1 MKEFIALHNRT
12 VSRDEIQ
19 TVIALAKEQN
29 NTEVI
34 YRLSKILN
42 DHPDSNRFNINIINY
57 PQETTQQVAL
67 AGTRHSGDYREALD
81 ECGRLKKGWH
91 FVDGKVVK
99 TQPKPQKATKSTSS
113 AKSAPSDSSSKT
125 YTAETFAKDLDFNTL
140 KRSYSWISFD
150 PDAHAERD
158 IKQWGEMFYSLY
170 NSLSEEAKKQGV
182 LEKYNSAFNNGYN
195 SLLKLEREIIATR
208 SKTFSTA
215 ITGGAGITEKQIS
228 TNEKRMRL
236 QIEKSELWSQKY
248 DKLYNILEKIAK
260 NKPADLYQEGD
271 VIKSTDN
278 NATTKLQQ
286 KLKMLQDRKTMLK
299 NGVVAAKEYQKNKD
313 LSVFKKYNIDEE
325 TTKTIVN
332 HIDKGGKPTEKDMYN
347 WFTMPYLNR
356 DIKEVEKRIA
366 ILEKNQAKGTDEI
379 LIEGGK
385 IVHNGEAQRLQIFF
399 DGIPSKE
406 VREALKSHAFKW
418 APTAKAWQRTLTE
431 NAKYAVNQYLIK
443 TGILKLRTALS
454 APHQEDE
461 IAFLSAAGIDYF
473 PEAPDDQT
481 QGLGKPVPAADIYK
495 MVTDKIIGMLKS
507 ASPTDYHRAWK
518 DDAFFIPLNYDS
530 KKPYR
535 GVNRLLLQERIGF
548 AGAFRNPYF
557 LTFKQIK
564 KHKGTLKKGAK
575 GYEVIYY
582 SIRYVVPADKNSGR
596 KAYSSTNAQKVLDF
610 LHKYKLPESEVTR
623 IPMIRYY
630 NVYNGADIEN
640 IDFKLD
646 KLQIG
651 RAVPD
656 SATENRAAQL
666 IVENYPNPPAI
677 KHEGNQAYYNPASDY
692 IKLPKQEQFDTV
704 NDYYR
709 TLFHE
714 LTHSTGHNKRLNRG
728 IHLMLEKDDYAKEEL
743 VAEFGAVFLSAWA
756 GIMWYNNK
764 NHAAYLKG
772 WNSAIKEAKNDNKFL
787 MRAASLAQQATDY
800 ILALDKDGN
809 PAFLKKLQPKKA
821 PKKENKKEETSTKNP
836 FLEEYRQLKA
846 KYPEHLIIVS
856 MEDQLNYSMYGKD
869 AVIAADILKLQLL
882 KLKRNDE
889 FSISVGFKYKN
900 LREYLEKLVKAGYKV
915 ALVGKDLDKP
925 QNSPK
930 KNTTKTPSD
939 KSDSSSNKNTKKK
952 APRTTQYKGVKTIP
966 LTDLYTDEKRFQN
979 RKKLNEEI
987 VENIVNNFK
996 PTDLDP
1002 LVVWYDEKQG
1012 KTFVLAG
1019 HHRYEALK
1027 RLGHKTV
1034 PVKYANDDYPT
1045 EVDAIRYAKEISNAN
1060 RTLEEPY
1067 ERAAIYRKYRDEG
1080 YSEKEINEKANI
1092 EGKNRSYI
1100 LNLSCLNPKGS
1111 TMSTLVQ
1118 FSQTQSKADKNEIER
1133 IADWIGQA
1141 RRNAPELTNAH
1152 EQEMFDFL
1160 MNKEASKRTSTK
1172 AKFLEYVRACWNP
1185 FAPSE
1190 PLNLARMKYQS
1201 EGEKQYDEEVENLKT
1216 QISTYQGYIDN
1227 LKDRFINPSNKDFV
1241 NPTAPDYMAVKKIAD
1256 DKIAEYNT
1264 KIQYYQSQLMKVYQN
1279 KQTYIKPTG
1288 QTALFGKYPETDTDR
1303 FKKMKVSELR
1313 TFTMKYYN
1321 LYLKGDSATI
1331 EKYVKEVV
1339 FINTAGRKIAYG
1351 EAMYSA
1357 KAAVIAH
1364 LKTLIKNSTYN
1375 NWGDRK
1381 ASDGKDVLGYLNF
1394 KSKITI
1400 DNKKRHV
1407 RISLVVYKDRRT
1419 ELKNVEVG
1427 KNKKVPHF
1435 AQDPVGTLQDGRNE
1449 TLSTESVAKTIP
1461 NNSVGKKKSQAPKG
1475 TLPSAEGAQLSTNTL
1490 AKTVPNSALSA
1501 PRHAGILKEAL
1512 TEKGKLKKGWYFQDY
1527 GIIDPKG
1534 KYHPLER
1541 DYSLEYNLIEKEL
1554 RDRAFQQDEKRK
1566 IKGFEE
1572 NKKLE
1577 EAIKVFL
1584 KELSKENKKH
1594 FKNSKAMEVF
1604 YWAFPFTLERNSTFY
1619 TFEES
1624 NPYIN
1629 KNLQE
1634 LDKYFSDDNELFE
1647 RLKNYETLRRYRLK
1661 SLGLHIST
1669 KISSFIDKQGKVIR
1683 GDSNKLNQKYGLS
1696 APEVFVEHSSTPS
1709 ESPAPSITPRNN
1721 SIANKMAT
1729 LQNRTFETFIIA
1741 EPQMQAFLGDVE
1753 RKNTGSTA
1761 ITITG
1766 GAGSGK
1772 TRFAFQFI
1780 NALAQN
1786 YKVGH
1791 ASLEEQPDSKLYFD
1805 KVQQYLDQTAQANV
1819 EAPEI
1824 ENMQDLQALI
1834 ERNDVIVID
1843 SFTKIREWNRNFL
1856 LDRDLRK
1863 KYNGKLFLIIFQ
1875 QTSAGNMRGGSESEY
1890 DGDIILFTQVFPDYR
1905 ENYIYPSKNRYN
1917 STPSEQLRYS
1927 VYHQQLLPS
1936 ESTPP
1941 DSSSVTSNTYEV
1953 IY

>member
-57 PQETTQQVAL
+57 PQETDNQAGL

-91 FVDGKVVK
+91 FVDGKVLKVQK
-99 TQPKPQKATKSTSS
+99 RSGLLSQYTEKEFGHPFPKALKEKFKELNWKYDRKNKRYYTPVPENEAEKEQQAQMFAFIEQEKATLEVNKPEKSPKTPTD
-113 AKSAPSDSSSKT
+113 KSAPSDSSS
-125 YTAETFAKDLDFNTL
+125 
-140 KRSYSWISFD
+140 
-150 PDAHAERD
+150 
-158 IKQWGEMFYSLY
+158 
-170 NSLSEEAKKQGV
+170 
-182 LEKYNSAFNNGYN
+182 
-195 SLLKLEREIIATR
+195 
-208 SKTFSTA
+208 
-215 ITGGAGITEKQIS
+215 
-228 TNEKRMRL
+228 
-236 QIEKSELWSQKY
+236 
-248 DKLYNILEKIAK
+248 
-260 NKPADLYQEGD
+260 
-271 VIKSTDN
+271 
-278 NATTKLQQ
+278 
-286 KLKMLQDRKTMLK
+286 
-299 NGVVAAKEYQKNKD
+299 
-313 LSVFKKYNIDEE
+313 
-325 TTKTIVN
+325 
-332 HIDKGGKPTEKDMYN
+332 
-347 WFTMPYLNR
+347 
-356 DIKEVEKRIA
+356 
-366 ILEKNQAKGTDEI
+366 
-379 LIEGGK
+379 
-385 IVHNGEAQRLQIFF
+385 
-399 DGIPSKE
+399 
-406 VREALKSHAFKW
+406 
-418 APTAKAWQRTLTE
+418 
-431 NAKYAVNQYLIK
+431 
-443 TGILKLRTALS
+443 
-454 APHQEDE
+454 
-461 IAFLSAAGIDYF
+461 
-473 PEAPDDQT
+473 
-481 QGLGKPVPAADIYK
+481 
-495 MVTDKIIGMLKS
+495 
-507 ASPTDYHRAWK
+507 
-518 DDAFFIPLNYDS
+518 
-530 KKPYR
+530 
-535 GVNRLLLQERIGF
+535 
-548 AGAFRNPYF
+548 
-557 LTFKQIK
+557 
-564 KHKGTLKKGAK
+564 
-575 GYEVIYY
+575 
-582 SIRYVVPADKNSGR
+582 
-596 KAYSSTNAQKVLDF
+596 
-610 LHKYKLPESEVTR
+610 
-623 IPMIRYY
+623 
-630 NVYNGADIEN
+630 
-640 IDFKLD
+640 
-646 KLQIG
+646 
-651 RAVPD
+651 
-656 SATENRAAQL
+656 
-666 IVENYPNPPAI
+666 
-677 KHEGNQAYYNPASDY
+677 
-692 IKLPKQEQFDTV
+692 
-704 NDYYR
+704 
-709 TLFHE
+709 
-714 LTHSTGHNKRLNRG
+714 
-728 IHLMLEKDDYAKEEL
+728 
-743 VAEFGAVFLSAWA
+743 
-756 GIMWYNNK
+756 NK
-764 NHAAYLKG
+764 N
-772 WNSAIKEAKNDNKFL
+772 I
-787 MRAASLAQQATDY
+787 
-800 ILALDKDGN
+800 
-809 PAFLKKLQPKKA
+809 
-821 PKKENKKEETSTKNP
+821 
-836 FLEEYRQLKA
+836 FLEEYRLIKA
-846 KYPEHLIIVS
+846 TYPEHLIIVS
-856 MEDQLNYSMYGKD
+856 MEDHQNYCMYGKD
-869 AVIAADILKLQLL
+869 AVIAADILNLQLL

-915 ALVGKDLDKP
+915 ALKEYLYEP
-925 QNSPK
+925 QSSPK
-930 KNTTKTPSD
+930 KNTTKSPSSD
-939 KSDSSSNKNTKKK
+939 KS
-952 APRTTQYKGVKTIP
+952 AP
-966 LTDLYTDEKRFQN
+966 FQ
-979 RKKLNEEI
+979 
-987 VENIVNNFK
+987 
-996 PTDLDP
+996 
-1002 LVVWYDEKQG
+1002 
-1012 KTFVLAG
+1012 
-1019 HHRYEALK
+1019 
-1027 RLGHKTV
+1027 
-1034 PVKYANDDYPT
+1034 
-1045 EVDAIRYAKEISNAN
+1045 
-1060 RTLEEPY
+1060 
-1067 ERAAIYRKYRDEG
+1067 
-1080 YSEKEINEKANI
+1080 
-1092 EGKNRSYI
+1092 
-1100 LNLSCLNPKGS
+1100 
-1111 TMSTLVQ
+1111 
-1118 FSQTQSKADKNEIER
+1118 
-1133 IADWIGQA
+1133 
-1141 RRNAPELTNAH
+1141 
-1152 EQEMFDFL
+1152 
-1160 MNKEASKRTSTK
+1160 
-1172 AKFLEYVRACWNP
+1172 
-1185 FAPSE
+1185 
-1190 PLNLARMKYQS
+1190 
-1201 EGEKQYDEEVENLKT
+1201 
-1216 QISTYQGYIDN
+1216 
-1227 LKDRFINPSNKDFV
+1227 
-1241 NPTAPDYMAVKKIAD
+1241 
-1256 DKIAEYNT
+1256 
-1264 KIQYYQSQLMKVYQN
+1264 
-1279 KQTYIKPTG
+1279 KPTG
-1288 QTALFGKYPETDTDR
+1288 QTVLFGKYPETDTDR

-1400 DNKKRHV
+1400 DGKKRHV

-1449 TLSTESVAKTIP
+1449 TLSTESV
-1461 NNSVGKKKSQAPKG
+1461 
-1475 TLPSAEGAQLSTNTL
+1475 

-1647 RLKNYETLRRYRLK
+1647 RLENYETLRRYRLK

-1696 APEVFVEHSSTPS
+1696 APEVFVEHSPDPATQS
-1709 ESPAPSITPRNN
+1709 APSITPRNN
-1721 SIANKMAT
+1721 SLANRMLA

-1843 SFTKIREWNRNFL
+1843 SFTKIREWDRNFL

-1875 QTSAGNMRGGSESEY
+1875 QTVAGNMRGGTTSEF
-1890 DGDIILFTQVFPDYR
+1890 DGDIILYTQVFPDYR

-1936 ESTPP
+1936 ESTQP
-1941 DSSSVTSNTYEV
+1941 DSSPVTSNTYEV

>member
-1 MKEFIALHNRT
+1 MAFAGAHSQDSPAKTPNYAKNGKNNMKEFIALHNRT

-57 PQETTQQVAL
+57 PQETDNQAGL

-99 TQPKPQKATKSTSS
+99 VQKRSGLLSQYTEKEFGHPFPKALKEKFKELNWKYDRKNKRYYTPVPENEAEKEQQAQMFAFIEQEKSRIE
-113 AKSAPSDSSSKT
+113 ANGNFPSAPSSNKNT
-125 YTAETFAKDLDFNTL
+125 PTKNYTAESFAKDLDYNTL

-150 PDAHAERD
+150 PDARAERD
-158 IKQWGEMFYSLY
+158 IKQWGEIFYSLY

-182 LEKYNSAFNNGYN
+182 LEAYNTAFDNGYTA
-195 SLLKLEREIIATR
+195 LLKLEKEIIATR

-215 ITGGAGITEKQIS
+215 ITGGAGITEKQVS
-228 TNEKRMRL
+228 TNEKRMR
-236 QIEKSELWSQKY
+236 QQSEKSELWNQKY
-248 DKLYNILEKIAK
+248 DKLHKLLEKIAK
-260 NKPADLYQEGD
+260 NKPADLYEEGD

-278 NATTKLQQ
+278 NVMTKLQQ
-286 KLKMLQDRKTMLK
+286 KLKMLQDKKTMLK
-299 NGVVAAKEYQKNKD
+299 NGVVAAKEYRKNKD
-313 LSVFKKYNIDEE
+313 LSVFKKYNIDKE
-325 TTKTIVN
+325 TTDTIVN

-385 IVHNGEAQRLQIFF
+385 IVHNGEAQRLQIIF

-406 VREALKSHAFKW
+406 VREALKAHAFKW

-431 NAKYAVNQYLIK
+431 NAKYAVNQYLLK

-454 APHQEDE
+454 SPSHNNE

-530 KKPYR
+530 KKTYR

-596 KAYSSTNAQKVLDF
+596 KAYSSTNAYKVIDF
-610 LHKYKLPESEVTR
+610 IDKHKLSDDIVTR

-646 KLQIG
+646 ELQIG

-772 WNSAIKEAKNDNKFL
+772 WNSAIKEAQNDNKFL

-800 ILALDKDGN
+800 ILNLNPAGE
-809 PAFLKKLQPKKA
+809 PAFLKKLQGTKDTKNTKNNKEKNDSIEGFNLENLIKDFNSLLNQI
-821 PKKENKKEETSTKNP
+821 KKENKDIAPEEVEDFLYHFGLSYYDEKETPYYFFFKNDIGILSDYKKHP
-836 FLEEYRQLKA
+836 FFVFLKKKNIISEYKLTPRGKKVAKEFKKSFRELQNHKLLQRYSLNEFWWQLKRVSDKLKRASDKSAPSDSSSNKNIFLEEYRLIKA
-846 KYPEHLIIVS
+846 TYPEHLIIVS
-856 MEDQLNYSMYGKD
+856 MEDHQNYCMYGKD
-869 AVIAADILKLQLL
+869 AIIAADILKLQLL

-915 ALVGKDLDKP
+915 ALKESLYEP
-925 QNSPK
+925 QSSPK
-930 KNTTKTPSD
+930 KNTPKTPTD
-939 KSDSSSNKNTKKK
+939 KS
-952 APRTTQYKGVKTIP
+952 AP
-966 LTDLYTDEKRFQN
+966 FQ
-979 RKKLNEEI
+979 
-987 VENIVNNFK
+987 
-996 PTDLDP
+996 
-1002 LVVWYDEKQG
+1002 
-1012 KTFVLAG
+1012 
-1019 HHRYEALK
+1019 
-1027 RLGHKTV
+1027 
-1034 PVKYANDDYPT
+1034 
-1045 EVDAIRYAKEISNAN
+1045 
-1060 RTLEEPY
+1060 
-1067 ERAAIYRKYRDEG
+1067 
-1080 YSEKEINEKANI
+1080 
-1092 EGKNRSYI
+1092 
-1100 LNLSCLNPKGS
+1100 
-1111 TMSTLVQ
+1111 
-1118 FSQTQSKADKNEIER
+1118 
-1133 IADWIGQA
+1133 
-1141 RRNAPELTNAH
+1141 
-1152 EQEMFDFL
+1152 
-1160 MNKEASKRTSTK
+1160 
-1172 AKFLEYVRACWNP
+1172 
-1185 FAPSE
+1185 
-1190 PLNLARMKYQS
+1190 
-1201 EGEKQYDEEVENLKT
+1201 
-1216 QISTYQGYIDN
+1216 
-1227 LKDRFINPSNKDFV
+1227 
-1241 NPTAPDYMAVKKIAD
+1241 
-1256 DKIAEYNT
+1256 
-1264 KIQYYQSQLMKVYQN
+1264 
-1279 KQTYIKPTG
+1279 KPTG
-1288 QTALFGKYPETDTDR
+1288 QTVLFGKYPEINTLA
-1303 FKKMKVSELR
+1303 FKKMKVTELR
-1313 TFTMKYYN
+1313 EFTLEFYR
-1321 LYLKGDSATI
+1321 LFLKGKKKEI
-1331 EKYVKEVV
+1331 EKHLKEVV
-1339 FINTAGRKIAYG
+1339 FTSEGGRKIAYG

-1357 KAAVIAH
+1357 KAAVIEH
-1364 LKTLIKNSTYN
+1364 LDTLIKNSTYN

-1381 ASDGKDVLGYLNF
+1381 PSDSEEILGYLNF

-1400 DNKKRHV
+1400 DGKKRHV
-1407 RISLVVYKDRRT
+1407 RIAISVDKDRN
-1419 ELKNVEVG
+1419 LKF
-1427 KNKKVPHF
+1427 KSY
-1435 AQDPVGTLQDGRNE
+1435 D
-1449 TLSTESVAKTIP
+1449 
-1461 NNSVGKKKSQAPKG
+1461 VGKKKSVSTHKG
-1475 TLPSAEGAQLSTNTL
+1475 VKPFSGGVETLFTESV

-1501 PRHAGILKEAL
+1501 P
-1512 TEKGKLKKGWYFQDY
+1512 
-1527 GIIDPKG
+1527 
-1534 KYHPLER
+1534 
-1541 DYSLEYNLIEKEL
+1541 
-1554 RDRAFQQDEKRK
+1554 
-1566 IKGFEE
+1566 
-1572 NKKLE
+1572 
-1577 EAIKVFL
+1577 
-1584 KELSKENKKH
+1584 
-1594 FKNSKAMEVF
+1594 
-1604 YWAFPFTLERNSTFY
+1604 
-1619 TFEES
+1619 
-1624 NPYIN
+1624 
-1629 KNLQE
+1629 
-1634 LDKYFSDDNELFE
+1634 
-1647 RLKNYETLRRYRLK
+1647 
-1661 SLGLHIST
+1661 
-1669 KISSFIDKQGKVIR
+1669 
-1683 GDSNKLNQKYGLS
+1683 
-1696 APEVFVEHSSTPS
+1696 EVFVEHSPDPATQST
-1709 ESPAPSITPRNN
+1709 PSITPRNN
-1721 SIANKMAT
+1721 SLANKMAT

-1875 QTSAGNMRGGSESEY
+1875 QTVAGNMRGGTTSEF
-1890 DGDIILFTQVFPDYR
+1890 DGDIILYTQVFPDYR

-1941 DSSSVTSNTYEV
+1941 DSSPVTSNTYEV

>member
-1 MKEFIALHNRT
+1 MAFAVVHSQDSPAKTPNYAKNGKNNMKEFIALHNRT

-91 FVDGKVVK
+91 FVDGKVLKVQKRSGLLSQYTEKEFGHPFTK
-99 TQPKPQKATKSTSS
+99 TLKAKFKELNWKYDRKNKRYYTPVPENEAEKEQQAQMFAFIEQEKATLEVNKPEKSPKTPTD
-113 AKSAPSDSSSKT
+113 KSAPSDSSSKT

-150 PDAHAERD
+150 PDARAERD
-158 IKQWGEMFYSLY
+158 RKQWGEMFYSLY

-236 QIEKSELWSQKY
+236 QSEKSELWSQKY
-248 DKLYNILEKIAK
+248 DKLHKILEKIAK
-260 NKPADLYQEGD
+260 NKPEDLYEEGD
-271 VIKSTDN
+271 IIKSTDN
-278 NATTKLQQ
+278 NAMTKLQQ
-286 KLKMLQDRKTMLK
+286 KLKMLQDRKIMLK

-325 TTKTIVN
+325 TTETIVN

-406 VREALKSHAFKW
+406 VREALKAHAFKW

-461 IAFLSAAGIDYF
+461 IAFLAAAGIDYF
-473 PEAPDDQT
+473 PEAPDDET
-481 QGLGKPVPAADIYK
+481 QGLGKPVPTADIYK

-596 KAYSSTNAQKVLDF
+596 KAFSSTNAQKVLDF
-610 LHKYKLPESEVTR
+610 LHKYKLSEDIVGR

-646 KLQIG
+646 ELQIG

-677 KHEGNQAYYNPASDY
+677 KNEGNQAYYNPASDY

-772 WNSAIKEAKNDNKFL
+772 WNSAIKEAQSDNKFL

-821 PKKENKKEETSTKNP
+821 PKNTPQTPTDKSAPSDSSSNKNI

-869 AVIAADILKLQLL
+869 AVIAADILNLQLL
-882 KLKRNDE
+882 KGKRNDE
-889 FSISVGFKYKN
+889 FSNSVGFKYN
-900 LREYLEKLVKAGYKV
+900 YLREYLEKLVKAGYKV

-925 QNSPK
+925 KSPPK
-930 KNTTKTPSD
+930 KNTPKTPSD
-939 KSDSSSNKNTKKK
+939 KSAPSDLSSKKNTKKK

-1045 EVDAIRYAKEISNAN
+1045 EADAIRYAKEISNAN

-1092 EGKNRSYI
+1092 EGKNSSYI

-1227 LKDRFINPSNKDFV
+1227 LKDRFVNPSNKDFV
-1241 NPTAPDYMAVKKIAD
+1241 NPTAPDYMTVKKIAD

-1288 QTALFGKYPETDTDR
+1288 QTALFGTLPNFKTRKEAKKY
-1303 FKKMKVSELR
+1303 FKAWAAENLTGKKVYHKELDKYVVFSSRGIDHVLSSNISFNKMKLILQAEEMLKNSHLIAFEEDYKKRENIKGVYRMRSNAILEGEDIKVILTLR
-1313 TFTMKYYN
+1313 EGENGVIYYDHKIEEIKESTTPPRKSLAN
-1321 LYLKGDSATI
+1321 PFCGDST
-1331 EKYVKEVV
+1331 
-1339 FINTAGRKIAYG
+1339 
-1351 EAMYSA
+1351 
-1357 KAAVIAH
+1357 
-1364 LKTLIKNSTYN
+1364 
-1375 NWGDRK
+1375 
-1381 ASDGKDVLGYLNF
+1381 
-1394 KSKITI
+1394 
-1400 DNKKRHV
+1400 
-1407 RISLVVYKDRRT
+1407 
-1419 ELKNVEVG
+1419 
-1427 KNKKVPHF
+1427 P
-1435 AQDPVGTLQDGRNE
+1435 
-1449 TLSTESVAKTIP
+1449 
-1461 NNSVGKKKSQAPKG
+1461 
-1475 TLPSAEGAQLSTNTL
+1475 TNTP

-1501 PRHAGILKEAL
+1501 P
-1512 TEKGKLKKGWYFQDY
+1512 
-1527 GIIDPKG
+1527 
-1534 KYHPLER
+1534 
-1541 DYSLEYNLIEKEL
+1541 
-1554 RDRAFQQDEKRK
+1554 
-1566 IKGFEE
+1566 
-1572 NKKLE
+1572 
-1577 EAIKVFL
+1577 
-1584 KELSKENKKH
+1584 
-1594 FKNSKAMEVF
+1594 
-1604 YWAFPFTLERNSTFY
+1604 
-1619 TFEES
+1619 
-1624 NPYIN
+1624 
-1629 KNLQE
+1629 
-1634 LDKYFSDDNELFE
+1634 
-1647 RLKNYETLRRYRLK
+1647 
-1661 SLGLHIST
+1661 
-1669 KISSFIDKQGKVIR
+1669 
-1683 GDSNKLNQKYGLS
+1683 
-1696 APEVFVEHSSTPS
+1696 EVFVEHSPD
-1709 ESPAPSITPRNN
+1709 PATQSITPRNN

-1805 KVQQYLDQTAQANV
+1805 KVHQYLDETAQANV

-1936 ESTPP
+1936 ESTPS
-1941 DSSSVTSNTYEV
+1941 DSSPVTSNTYEV

>member
-1 MKEFIALHNRT
+1 MKEFIDLHNRT
-12 VSRDEIQ
+12 TTRDEIQ
-19 TVIALAKEQN
+19 AVIDLAKEQN

-42 DHPDSNRFNINIINY
+42 DHPDSKRFNINIINY
-57 PQETTQQVAL
+57 PQETDNQTAL
-67 AGTRHSGDYREALD
+67 AGTRHSVDYREALD
-81 ECGRLKKGWH
+81 ENGRLKKGWK
-91 FVDGKVVK
+91 FSNGQVVK
-99 TQPKPQKATKSTSS
+99 VTHKKAPDTPSTEGNKENKLYKFIVVTVHNFLGIYSYNNPKIEGFWQTNTTDNGIQIFTAISKGKKITKKKGISLILQK
-113 AKSAPSDSSSKT
+113 
-125 YTAETFAKDLDFNTL
+125 YTEGKDFIFVEYD
-140 KRSYSWISFD
+140 Y
-150 PDAHAERD
+150 A
-158 IKQWGEMFYSLY
+158 SLNKY
-170 NSLSEEAKKQGV
+170 LLL
-182 LEKYNSAFNNGYN
+182 LEKP
-195 SLLKLEREIIATR
+195 
-208 SKTFSTA
+208 
-215 ITGGAGITEKQIS
+215 
-228 TNEKRMRL
+228 
-236 QIEKSELWSQKY
+236 
-248 DKLYNILEKIAK
+248 IL
-260 NKPADLYQEGD
+260 G
-271 VIKSTDN
+271 
-278 NATTKLQQ
+278 
-286 KLKMLQDRKTMLK
+286 
-299 NGVVAAKEYQKNKD
+299 
-313 LSVFKKYNIDEE
+313 LSVANDE
-325 TTKTIVN
+325 
-332 HIDKGGKPTEKDMYN
+332 
-347 WFTMPYLNR
+347 
-356 DIKEVEKRIA
+356 
-366 ILEKNQAKGTDEI
+366 
-379 LIEGGK
+379 LI
-385 IVHNGEAQRLQIFF
+385 
-399 DGIPSKE
+399 
-406 VREALKSHAFKW
+406 
-418 APTAKAWQRTLTE
+418 
-431 NAKYAVNQYLIK
+431 
-443 TGILKLRTALS
+443 
-454 APHQEDE
+454 
-461 IAFLSAAGIDYF
+461 FLAAAGIDYF

-518 DDAFFIPLNYDS
+518 DDAFFIPLNYES

-564 KHKGTLKKGAK
+564 KHRGTLKKGAK

-596 KAYSSTNAQKVLDF
+596 KAFSSTNAQKVLDF
-610 LHKYKLPESEVTR
+610 LHKYKLSEDIVGR

-646 KLQIG
+646 ELQIG

-677 KHEGNQAYYNPASDY
+677 KNEGNQAYYNPASDY

-772 WNSAIKEAKNDNKFL
+772 WNSAIKEAQNDNKFL

-821 PKKENKKEETSTKNP
+821 PKNTPQTP
-836 FLEEYRQLKA
+836 T
-846 KYPEHLIIVS
+846 
-856 MEDQLNYSMYGKD
+856 
-869 AVIAADILKLQLL
+869 
-882 KLKRNDE
+882 
-889 FSISVGFKYKN
+889 
-900 LREYLEKLVKAGYKV
+900 
-915 ALVGKDLDKP
+915 DKSAP
-925 QNSPK
+925 
-930 KNTTKTPSD
+930 
-939 KSDSSSNKNTKKK
+939 SDSSSNKNTKKK

-1045 EVDAIRYAKEISNAN
+1045 EAEAIRYAKEISNAN

-1288 QTALFGKYPETDTDR
+1288 QTALFGTLPTFKTRKEAKKY
-1303 FKKMKVSELR
+1303 FKAWASKNLTGKKVYHKELEKYVVFSSRGIDHVLSSNISFNKMRLILQAEEMLKNSHLIAFEEDYKKRNNIKGVYRMRSNAILEGEDIKVILTLR
-1313 TFTMKYYN
+1313 EGENGVIYYDHKIEEIKESTTPPRKSLAN
-1321 LYLKGDSATI
+1321 PFCGDSA
-1331 EKYVKEVV
+1331 
-1339 FINTAGRKIAYG
+1339 
-1351 EAMYSA
+1351 
-1357 KAAVIAH
+1357 
-1364 LKTLIKNSTYN
+1364 
-1375 NWGDRK
+1375 
-1381 ASDGKDVLGYLNF
+1381 
-1394 KSKITI
+1394 
-1400 DNKKRHV
+1400 
-1407 RISLVVYKDRRT
+1407 
-1419 ELKNVEVG
+1419 
-1427 KNKKVPHF
+1427 P
-1435 AQDPVGTLQDGRNE
+1435 
-1449 TLSTESVAKTIP
+1449 
-1461 NNSVGKKKSQAPKG
+1461 
-1475 TLPSAEGAQLSTNTL
+1475 TNTP

-1501 PRHAGILKEAL
+1501 P
-1512 TEKGKLKKGWYFQDY
+1512 
-1527 GIIDPKG
+1527 
-1534 KYHPLER
+1534 
-1541 DYSLEYNLIEKEL
+1541 
-1554 RDRAFQQDEKRK
+1554 
-1566 IKGFEE
+1566 
-1572 NKKLE
+1572 
-1577 EAIKVFL
+1577 
-1584 KELSKENKKH
+1584 
-1594 FKNSKAMEVF
+1594 
-1604 YWAFPFTLERNSTFY
+1604 
-1619 TFEES
+1619 
-1624 NPYIN
+1624 
-1629 KNLQE
+1629 
-1634 LDKYFSDDNELFE
+1634 
-1647 RLKNYETLRRYRLK
+1647 
-1661 SLGLHIST
+1661 
-1669 KISSFIDKQGKVIR
+1669 
-1683 GDSNKLNQKYGLS
+1683 
-1696 APEVFVEHSSTPS
+1696 EVFVDHTP
-1709 ESPAPSITPRNN
+1709 ETPAPSFVTRNSSLLN
-1721 SIANKMAT
+1721 QMRS
-1729 LQNRTFETFIIA
+1729 LQNRTFETFIVA
-1741 EPQMQAFLGDVE
+1741 NPQMQAFLGDVE
-1753 RKNTGSTA
+1753 RKTTGSTA
-1761 ITITG
+1761 ITLTG

-1805 KVQQYLDQTAQANV
+1805 KVYQYLDETAQANV

-1843 SFTKIREWNRNFL
+1843 SFTKIREWDRNFL

-1863 KYNGKLFLIIFQ
+1863 KYNGKLLLIIFQ
-1875 QTSAGNMRGGSESEY
+1875 QTVAGNMRGGTTSEF
-1890 DGDIILFTQVFPDYR
+1890 DGDIILYTQVFPDYR

-1917 STPSEQLRYS
+1917 STPREQLRYS
-1927 VYHQQLLPS
+1927 VYYQQLLPDESSPS
-1936 ESTPP
+1936 ESSPA
-1941 DSSSVTSNTYEV
+1941 TSNTYEV

>member
-1 MKEFIALHNRT
+1 MEKIMKEFIALHNRT

-57 PQETTQQVAL
+57 PQETDNQAGL

-91 FVDGKVVK
+91 FVDGKVLKVQKRSGLLSQYTEKEFGHPFTK
-99 TQPKPQKATKSTSS
+99 TLKAKFKKLNWKYDRKNKRYYTPVPENEAEKEQQAQMFAFIEQEKATLEVNKPEKSPKTPTD
-113 AKSAPSDSSSKT
+113 KSAPSDSSSKT

-150 PDAHAERD
+150 PDARAERD
-158 IKQWGEMFYSLY
+158 RKQWGEMFYSLY

-236 QIEKSELWSQKY
+236 QSEKSELWSQKY
-248 DKLYNILEKIAK
+248 DKLHKILEKIAK
-260 NKPADLYQEGD
+260 NKPEDLYEEGD
-271 VIKSTDN
+271 IIKSTDN
-278 NATTKLQQ
+278 NAMTKLQQ
-286 KLKMLQDRKTMLK
+286 KLKMLQDRKIMLK

-325 TTKTIVN
+325 TTETIVN
-332 HIDKGGKPTEKDMYN
+332 HIDKGGKQTEKDIYN

-406 VREALKSHAFKW
+406 VREALKAHAFKW

-461 IAFLSAAGIDYF
+461 IAFLAAAGIDYF
-473 PEAPDDQT
+473 PEATDDET
-481 QGLGKPVPAADIYK
+481 QGLGKPVPTADIYK

-596 KAYSSTNAQKVLDF
+596 KVFSSTNAQKVLDF
-610 LHKYKLPESEVTR
+610 LHKYKLSEDIVGR

-646 KLQIG
+646 ELQIG

-677 KHEGNQAYYNPASDY
+677 KNEGNQAYYNPASDY

-772 WNSAIKEAKNDNKFL
+772 WNSAIKEAQSDNKFL

-809 PAFLKKLQPKKA
+809 PAFLKKLQGKKA
-821 PKKENKKEETSTKNP
+821 S
-836 FLEEYRQLKA
+836 
-846 KYPEHLIIVS
+846 
-856 MEDQLNYSMYGKD
+856 
-869 AVIAADILKLQLL
+869 
-882 KLKRNDE
+882 
-889 FSISVGFKYKN
+889 
-900 LREYLEKLVKAGYKV
+900 
-915 ALVGKDLDKP
+915 
-925 QNSPK
+925 
-930 KNTTKTPSD
+930 KNTPKTPTD
-939 KSDSSSNKNTKKK
+939 KSAPSDLSSKKNTKKK

-1045 EVDAIRYAKEISNAN
+1045 EADAIRYAKEISNAN

-1400 DNKKRHV
+1400 DGKKRHV

-1449 TLSTESVAKTIP
+1449 TLSTESVAKT
-1461 NNSVGKKKSQAPKG
+1461 
-1475 TLPSAEGAQLSTNTL
+1475 
-1490 AKTVPNSALSA
+1490 VPNSALS
-1501 PRHAGILKEAL
+1501 
-1512 TEKGKLKKGWYFQDY
+1512 T
-1527 GIIDPKG
+1527 
-1534 KYHPLER
+1534 
-1541 DYSLEYNLIEKEL
+1541 
-1554 RDRAFQQDEKRK
+1554 
-1566 IKGFEE
+1566 
-1572 NKKLE
+1572 
-1577 EAIKVFL
+1577 
-1584 KELSKENKKH
+1584 
-1594 FKNSKAMEVF
+1594 
-1604 YWAFPFTLERNSTFY
+1604 
-1619 TFEES
+1619 
-1624 NPYIN
+1624 
-1629 KNLQE
+1629 
-1634 LDKYFSDDNELFE
+1634 
-1647 RLKNYETLRRYRLK
+1647 
-1661 SLGLHIST
+1661 
-1669 KISSFIDKQGKVIR
+1669 
-1683 GDSNKLNQKYGLS
+1683 
-1696 APEVFVEHSSTPS
+1696 PEVFVEHSPDPS
-1709 ESPAPSITPRNN
+1709 EQFAPSITPRNN
-1721 SIANKMAT
+1721 SLANKMAT

-1843 SFTKIREWNRNFL
+1843 SFTKIREWDRNFL

-1875 QTSAGNMRGGSESEY
+1875 QTVAGNMRGGTTSEF
-1890 DGDIILFTQVFPDYR
+1890 DGDIILYTQVFPDYR

-1941 DSSSVTSNTYEV
+1941 DSSPVTSNTYEV

>member
-57 PQETTQQVAL
+57 PQETDNQAGL

-91 FVDGKVVK
+91 FVDGKVLKVQKRSGLLSQYTEKEFGHPFTK
-99 TQPKPQKATKSTSS
+99 TLKAKFKELNWKYDRKNKRYYTPVPENEAEKEQQAQMFAFIEQEKATLEVNKPEKSPKTPTD
-113 AKSAPSDSSSKT
+113 KSAPSDSSSKT

-150 PDAHAERD
+150 PDARAERD
-158 IKQWGEMFYSLY
+158 RKQWGEMFYSLY

-236 QIEKSELWSQKY
+236 QAEKSELWNQKY
-248 DKLYNILEKIAK
+248 DKLHKILEKIAK
-260 NKPADLYQEGD
+260 NKPEDLYEEGD

-278 NATTKLQQ
+278 NAMTKLQQ

-473 PEAPDDQT
+473 PEAPDDET

-518 DDAFFIPLNYDS
+518 DDVFFIPINYAS

-535 GVNRLLLQERIGF
+535 GINRLLLQERIGF

-596 KAYSSTNAQKVLDF
+596 KAFSSTNAQKVLDF
-610 LHKYKLPESEVTR
+610 LHKYKLSEDIVGR

-646 KLQIG
+646 ELQIG

-677 KHEGNQAYYNPASDY
+677 KNEGNQAYYNPASDY

-809 PAFLKKLQPKKA
+809 PAFLKKLQGKKA
-821 PKKENKKEETSTKNP
+821 S
-836 FLEEYRQLKA
+836 
-846 KYPEHLIIVS
+846 
-856 MEDQLNYSMYGKD
+856 
-869 AVIAADILKLQLL
+869 
-882 KLKRNDE
+882 
-889 FSISVGFKYKN
+889 
-900 LREYLEKLVKAGYKV
+900 
-915 ALVGKDLDKP
+915 
-925 QNSPK
+925 
-930 KNTTKTPSD
+930 KNTPKTPTNKSAP
-939 KSDSSSNKNTKKK
+939 SDSSTTTTNTPTI
-952 APRTTQYKGVKTIP
+952 ATTLIASSTQPTRIRLSVANSK
-966 LTDLYTDEKRFQN
+966 Q
-979 RKKLNEEI
+979 EE
-987 VENIVNNFK
+987 N
-996 PTDLDP
+996 
-1002 LVVWYDEKQG
+1002 YDK
-1012 KTFVLAG
+1012 
-1019 HHRYEALK
+1019 
-1027 RLGHKTV
+1027 
-1034 PVKYANDDYPT
+1034 
-1045 EVDAIRYAKEISNAN
+1045 I
-1060 RTLEEPY
+1060 
-1067 ERAAIYRKYRDEG
+1067 
-1080 YSEKEINEKANI
+1080 
-1092 EGKNRSYI
+1092 
-1100 LNLSCLNPKGS
+1100 
-1111 TMSTLVQ
+1111 
-1118 FSQTQSKADKNEIER
+1118 ADKNGFI
-1133 IADWIGQA
+1133 
-1141 RRNAPELTNAH
+1141 NAEKLKQLL
-1152 EQEMFDFL
+1152 EVWKKDKDFYF
-1160 MNKEASKRTSTK
+1160 E
-1172 AKFLEYVRACWNP
+1172 
-1185 FAPSE
+1185 
-1190 PLNLARMKYQS
+1190 
-1201 EGEKQYDEEVENLKT
+1201 EG
-1216 QISTYQGYIDN
+1216 
-1227 LKDRFINPSNKDFV
+1227 FINPADFAK
-1241 NPTAPDYMAVKKIAD
+1241 TAPASKEKGIFTLKNIVSKDKLRPILTGVFIEKDKYVATDAMNLLIVKRPKNDGLKTGTIYDPTPEPQYSKSYRGTAPFAD
-1256 DKIAEYNT
+1256 DQTIQNSRYIDGNFPKYQDVVNIPNYKVKMFELAPIINTLYASLEIGKRIHTEDYRMVININGKESGYFMSVKLLFNALQALKANGSEKAMFLISKNGFIYIISDNGNIALTVSAKGYDGSVRGHFIQLPTIELTVPKEFVPDT
-1264 KIQYYQSQLMKVYQN
+1264 KATLN
-1279 KQTYIKPTG
+1279 APHG
-1288 QTALFGKYPETDTDR
+1288 LFGKYPETDTDR

-1427 KNKKVPHF
+1427 KNKKVSHF

-1449 TLSTESVAKTIP
+1449 TLSTESVAKT
-1461 NNSVGKKKSQAPKG
+1461 
-1475 TLPSAEGAQLSTNTL
+1475 
-1490 AKTVPNSALSA
+1490 VPNSALS
-1501 PRHAGILKEAL
+1501 
-1512 TEKGKLKKGWYFQDY
+1512 T
-1527 GIIDPKG
+1527 
-1534 KYHPLER
+1534 
-1541 DYSLEYNLIEKEL
+1541 
-1554 RDRAFQQDEKRK
+1554 
-1566 IKGFEE
+1566 
-1572 NKKLE
+1572 
-1577 EAIKVFL
+1577 
-1584 KELSKENKKH
+1584 
-1594 FKNSKAMEVF
+1594 
-1604 YWAFPFTLERNSTFY
+1604 
-1619 TFEES
+1619 
-1624 NPYIN
+1624 
-1629 KNLQE
+1629 
-1634 LDKYFSDDNELFE
+1634 
-1647 RLKNYETLRRYRLK
+1647 
-1661 SLGLHIST
+1661 
-1669 KISSFIDKQGKVIR
+1669 
-1683 GDSNKLNQKYGLS
+1683 
-1696 APEVFVEHSSTPS
+1696 PEVFVEHSPDPATQS
-1709 ESPAPSITPRNN
+1709 APSITPRNN
-1721 SIANKMAT
+1721 SLANKMAT

-1843 SFTKIREWNRNFL
+1843 SFTKIREWDRNFL

-1875 QTSAGNMRGGSESEY
+1875 QTVAGNMRGGTTSEF
-1890 DGDIILFTQVFPDYR
+1890 DGDIILYTQVFPDYR

-1936 ESTPP
+1936 ESAPS
-1941 DSSSVTSNTYEV
+1941 DSSPVTSNTYEV

>member
-1 MKEFIALHNRT
+1 MAFAVVHSQDSPAKTPNYAKNGKNNMKEFIALHNRT

-19 TVIALAKEQN
+19 TVIVLAKEQN

-57 PQETTQQVAL
+57 PQETDNQAGL

-99 TQPKPQKATKSTSS
+99 TTPKDQSTPKASKATTISKNTQKNNNTNKKYKFIVFIGGFDRIAGIYSYQDIAVNGFYYEKTFDNGIRLYKTIRNFAKSEETKTLIEEQYTEGKDFVYLKFDGKNKEEYYSMLESHSS
-113 AKSAPSDSSSKT
+113 PTDKSAPSDLSSKT

-150 PDAHAERD
+150 PDTRAERD

-236 QIEKSELWSQKY
+236 QAEKSELWSQKY
-248 DKLYNILEKIAK
+248 DKLHKILEKIAK
-260 NKPADLYQEGD
+260 NKPEDLYEEGD
-271 VIKSTDN
+271 IIKSTDTH
-278 NATTKLQQ
+278 AIKKLQE
-286 KLKMLQDRKTMLK
+286 KIKAIEAEKDFIKRSEKA
-299 NGVVAAKEYQKNKD
+299 VKEYQRTNDFTVFSKYDIPNDKANEYIDQIKRFGYALLSGLNNKNAE
-313 LSVFKKYNIDEE
+313 I
-325 TTKTIVN
+325 
-332 HIDKGGKPTEKDMYN
+332 
-347 WFTMPYLNR
+347 R
-356 DIKEVEKRIA
+356 RIKKRIA

-406 VREALKSHAFKW
+406 VREALKANAFKW

-473 PEAPDDQT
+473 PEAPDDET

-518 DDAFFIPLNYDS
+518 DDVFFIPINYAS

-535 GVNRLLLQERIGF
+535 GINRLLLQERIGF

-596 KAYSSTNAQKVLDF
+596 KAFSSTNAHKVLDF
-610 LHKYKLPESEVTR
+610 LDKYKLSEDIVTR

-646 KLQIG
+646 ELQIG

-677 KHEGNQAYYNPASDY
+677 KHEGNEAYYNPASDY

-772 WNSAIKEAKNDNKFL
+772 WDSAIKEAKNDNKFL

-809 PAFLKKLQPKKA
+809 PAFLKKLQNKKA
-821 PKKENKKEETSTKNP
+821 PKKENKKEETSTKNV
-836 FLEEYRQLKA
+836 FFEEYRQLKS

-856 MEDQLNYSMYGKD
+856 MEDQQNYTMYGKD
-869 AVIAADILKLQLL
+869 AFIAADILNLQLL
-882 KLKRNDE
+882 KGKGNDE
-889 FSISVGFKYKN
+889 FSNSVGFKYN
-900 LREYLEKLVKAGYKV
+900 YLREYLEKLVKAGYKV
-915 ALVGKDLDKP
+915 AVRGNDLDKP
-925 QNSPK
+925 QSSPQ
-930 KNTTKTPSD
+930 KNKTTKPSNPTKTPI
-939 KSDSSSNKNTKKK
+939 
-952 APRTTQYKGVKTIP
+952 A
-966 LTDLYTDEKRFQN
+966 
-979 RKKLNEEI
+979 
-987 VENIVNNFK
+987 
-996 PTDLDP
+996 PTDPMSNELLYFNSVPQRQLVTRIKAKSMKLDFE
-1002 LVVWYDEKQG
+1002 DE
-1012 KTFVLAG
+1012 
-1019 HHRYEALK
+1019 Y
-1027 RLGHKTV
+1027 
-1034 PVKYANDDYPT
+1034 YN
-1045 EVDAIRYAKEISNAN
+1045 
-1060 RTLEEPY
+1060 
-1067 ERAAIYRKYRDEG
+1067 
-1080 YSEKEINEKANI
+1080 NI
-1092 EGKNRSYI
+1092 
-1100 LNLSCLNPKGS
+1100 
-1111 TMSTLVQ
+1111 
-1118 FSQTQSKADKNEIER
+1118 ADKNGYFKPDFQNKSNLKIITDNCDNFVGTINTYDYPIISAPKPKTTGIMSLKKIVSKDNLRPIMTGVYIDKNHYIATDAHKIVFIPRPKNDEYRTGTIFDINFKCKKLGGCKTEEALIDGHFPIEI
-1133 IADWIGQA
+1133 I
-1141 RRNAPELTNAH
+1141 
-1152 EQEMFDFL
+1152 
-1160 MNKEASKRTSTK
+1160 NKMK
-1172 AKFLEYVRACWNP
+1172 
-1185 FAPSE
+1185 SE
-1190 PLNLARMKYQS
+1190 ENSYISPPLNIENVISHLYC
-1201 EGEKQYDEEVENLKT
+1201 GEKAINIFTTYEKYKVITLYFEKERKTNYINIKHLLDTLEVLRSNGAKTFTLGFLNLEGKR
-1216 QISTYQGYIDN
+1216 QINIDTDNKLKAIIMPDYYQVN
-1227 LKDRFINPSNKDFV
+1227 E
-1241 NPTAPDYMAVKKIAD
+1241 NPTSENCIMIAPINLILYKQFRPKKGL
-1256 DKIAEYNT
+1256 
-1264 KIQYYQSQLMKVYQN
+1264 SV
-1279 KQTYIKPTG
+1279 PT
-1288 QTALFGKYPETDTDR
+1288 D
-1303 FKKMKVSELR
+1303 
-1313 TFTMKYYN
+1313 
-1321 LYLKGDSATI
+1321 
-1331 EKYVKEVV
+1331 
-1339 FINTAGRKIAYG
+1339 
-1351 EAMYSA
+1351 
-1357 KAAVIAH
+1357 
-1364 LKTLIKNSTYN
+1364 
-1375 NWGDRK
+1375 
-1381 ASDGKDVLGYLNF
+1381 
-1394 KSKITI
+1394 
-1400 DNKKRHV
+1400 
-1407 RISLVVYKDRRT
+1407 
-1419 ELKNVEVG
+1419 
-1427 KNKKVPHF
+1427 
-1435 AQDPVGTLQDGRNE
+1435 GTLF
-1449 TLSTESVAKTIP
+1449 
-1461 NNSVGKKKSQAPKG
+1461 G
-1475 TLPSAEGAQLSTNTL
+1475 TLPTF
-1490 AKTVPNSALSA
+1490 KT
-1501 PRHAGILKEAL
+1501 RKEAKKYFKAWAAENL
-1512 TEKGKLKKGWYFQDY
+1512 TGKKV
-1527 GIIDPKG
+1527 
-1534 KYHPLER
+1534 YH
-1541 DYSLEYNLIEKEL
+1541 K
-1554 RDRAFQQDEKRK
+1554 
-1566 IKGFEE
+1566 
-1572 NKKLE
+1572 
-1577 EAIKVFL
+1577 
-1584 KELSKENKKH
+1584 
-1594 FKNSKAMEVF
+1594 
-1604 YWAFPFTLERNSTFY
+1604 
-1619 TFEES
+1619 
-1624 NPYIN
+1624 
-1629 KNLQE
+1629 E
-1634 LDKYFSDDNELFE
+1634 LDKYVVFSSRGIDHVLSSNISFNKMKLILQAEE
-1647 RLKNYETLRRYRLK
+1647 MLKNSHLIAFEEDYKKRENIKGVYRMRSNAVLEGEDIKVILTLREGENGVIYYDHKIEEIKESTTPPRK
-1661 SLGLHIST
+1661 SLANP
-1669 KISSFIDKQGKVIR
+1669 FC
-1683 GDSNKLNQKYGLS
+1683 GDSAPTNTPAKIVPNSTLS
-1696 APEVFVEHSSTPS
+1696 APEVFVEHSPDPATQST
-1709 ESPAPSITPRNN
+1709 PSITPRNN
-1721 SIANKMAT
+1721 SLANKMAT

-1875 QTSAGNMRGGSESEY
+1875 QTVAGNMRGGTTSEF
-1890 DGDIILFTQVFPDYR
+1890 DGDIILYTQVFPDYR

-1927 VYHQQLLPS
+1927 VYHQLLLPS
-1936 ESTPP
+1936 ESTPT
-1941 DSSSVTSNTYEV
+1941 DSSPVTSNTYEV

>member
-1 MKEFIALHNRT
+1 MR
-12 VSRDEIQ
+12 S
-19 TVIALAKEQN
+19 
-29 NTEVI
+29 
-34 YRLSKILN
+34 
-42 DHPDSNRFNINIINY
+42 P
-57 PQETTQQVAL
+57 
-67 AGTRHSGDYREALD
+67 
-81 ECGRLKKGWH
+81 KKGWH

-99 TQPKPQKATKSTSS
+99 VQKRSGLLSQYTEKEFGHPFTKTLKAKFKELNWKYDRKNKRYYTPVPENEAEKEQHAQMFAFIKQEKFRIEANGNFTSAPSS

-125 YTAETFAKDLDFNTL
+125 YTAETFAKDLDFNTI

-150 PDAHAERD
+150 PDTRAERD

-236 QIEKSELWSQKY
+236 QSEKSELWSQKY
-248 DKLYNILEKIAK
+248 DKLHKILEKIAK
-260 NKPADLYQEGD
+260 NKPADLYEEGD

-278 NATTKLQQ
+278 NAMTKLQQ

-299 NGVVAAKEYQKNKD
+299 NGVVAAKEYQKNQD

-366 ILEKNQAKGTDEI
+366 ILKKNQAKGTDEI

-406 VREALKSHAFKW
+406 VREALKANAFKW

-473 PEAPDDQT
+473 PKAPDDQT

-518 DDAFFIPLNYDS
+518 DDVFFIPINYAS

-535 GVNRLLLQERIGF
+535 GINRLLLQERIGF

-610 LHKYKLPESEVTR
+610 LDKYKLSEDIVGR

-640 IDFKLD
+640 IDFKLEE
-646 KLQIG
+646 LQIG

-666 IVENYPNPPAI
+666 IVENYPNPPVI

-772 WNSAIKEAKNDNKFL
+772 WNSAIKEAQNDNKFL

-821 PKKENKKEETSTKNP
+821 PKKAPKTPTDKSAPSDSSSNKNI

-856 MEDQLNYSMYGKD
+856 MEDHQNYCMYGND
-869 AVIAADILKLQLL
+869 AVIAANILKLQLL

-915 ALVGKDLDKP
+915 AL
-925 QNSPK
+925 
-930 KNTTKTPSD
+930 
-939 KSDSSSNKNTKKK
+939 
-952 APRTTQYKGVKTIP
+952 
-966 LTDLYTDEKRFQN
+966 
-979 RKKLNEEI
+979 
-987 VENIVNNFK
+987 
-996 PTDLDP
+996 
-1002 LVVWYDEKQG
+1002 
-1012 KTFVLAG
+1012 
-1019 HHRYEALK
+1019 
-1027 RLGHKTV
+1027 
-1034 PVKYANDDYPT
+1034 
-1045 EVDAIRYAKEISNAN
+1045 KE
-1060 RTLEEPY
+1060 L
-1067 ERAAIYRKYRDEG
+1067 
-1080 YSEKEINEKANI
+1080 
-1092 EGKNRSYI
+1092 
-1100 LNLSCLNPKGS
+1100 
-1111 TMSTLVQ
+1111 
-1118 FSQTQSKADKNEIER
+1118 
-1133 IADWIGQA
+1133 
-1141 RRNAPELTNAH
+1141 
-1152 EQEMFDFL
+1152 
-1160 MNKEASKRTSTK
+1160 
-1172 AKFLEYVRACWNP
+1172 
-1185 FAPSE
+1185 
-1190 PLNLARMKYQS
+1190 
-1201 EGEKQYDEEVENLKT
+1201 EEVETLKT
-1216 QISTYQGYIDN
+1216 QISAYQGYIDN

-1241 NPTAPDYMAVKKIAD
+1241 NPTATDYMAVKKIAD

-1449 TLSTESVAKTIP
+1449 TLSNESV
-1461 NNSVGKKKSQAPKG
+1461 
-1475 TLPSAEGAQLSTNTL
+1475 
-1490 AKTVPNSALSA
+1490 AKTVPNSTLSA

-1647 RLKNYETLRRYRLK
+1647 RLENYETLRRYRLK

-1683 GDSNKLNQKYGLS
+1683 GDRNKLNQKYGLS
-1696 APEVFVEHSSTPS
+1696 APEVFVEHSPD
-1709 ESPAPSITPRNN
+1709 PATPSITPRNN
-1721 SIANKMAT
+1721 TLAAKMAT

-1805 KVQQYLDQTAQANV
+1805 KVQQYLDETAQANV

-1843 SFTKIREWNRNFL
+1843 SFTKIREWDRNFL

-1875 QTSAGNMRGGSESEY
+1875 QTVAGNMRGGTTSEF
-1890 DGDIILFTQVFPDYR
+1890 DGDIILYTQVFPDYR

-1917 STPSEQLRYS
+1917 STPREQLRYS
-1927 VYHQQLLPS
+1927 IYHQQLLPS

-1941 DSSSVTSNTYEV
+1941 NSSPVTSNTYEV

>member
-99 TQPKPQKATKSTSS
+99 VQKRSGLLSQYTEKEFGHPFTKTLKAKFKELNWKYDRKNKRYYTPVPENEAEKEQQAQMFAFIKQEKATLEVNKPEKSPKTPSD
-113 AKSAPSDSSSKT
+113 KSAPSDSSSNKT
-125 YTAETFAKDLDFNTL
+125 PLHKLNFSDVNYNIKIVKNL
-140 KRSYSWISFD
+140 KNN
-150 PDAHAERD
+150 
-158 IKQWGEMFYSLY
+158 QTGEYD
-170 NSLSEEAKKQGV
+170 
-182 LEKYNSAFNNGYN
+182 
-195 SLLKLEREIIATR
+195 LLK
-208 SKTFSTA
+208 
-215 ITGGAGITEKQIS
+215 
-228 TNEKRMRL
+228 
-236 QIEKSELWSQKY
+236 
-248 DKLYNILEKIAK
+248 
-260 NKPADLYQEGD
+260 
-271 VIKSTDN
+271 
-278 NATTKLQQ
+278 
-286 KLKMLQDRKTMLK
+286 
-299 NGVVAAKEYQKNKD
+299 
-313 LSVFKKYNIDEE
+313 
-325 TTKTIVN
+325 
-332 HIDKGGKPTEKDMYN
+332 KDMIGIN
-347 WFTMPYLNR
+347 FSL
-356 DIKEVEKRIA
+356 A
-366 ILEKNQAKGTDEI
+366 ILEKYLSLEQLSTLYGKEKEKEAKKDYAFVKERIEWAFNHNIKTAKRYHTLSACKEFFAEKLPTLLAKGGQWLEAKAQ
-379 LIEGGK
+379 GK
-385 IVHNGEAQRLQIFF
+385 N
-399 DGIPSKE
+399 ST
-406 VREALKSHAFKW
+406 
-418 APTAKAWQRTLTE
+418 TAKGQFTKVVKQTFDEMALI
-431 NAKYAVNQYLIK
+431 AV
-443 TGILKLRTALS
+443 LS
-454 APHQEDE
+454 ERDNDE

-596 KAYSSTNAQKVLDF
+596 KAFSSTNAQKVLDF
-610 LHKYKLPESEVTR
+610 LHKYKLSEDIVGR

-640 IDFKLD
+640 IEFKLD
-646 KLQIG
+646 ELQIG

-677 KHEGNQAYYNPASDY
+677 KNEGNQAYYNPASDY

-772 WNSAIKEAKNDNKFL
+772 WNSAIKSAQNDNKFL

-821 PKKENKKEETSTKNP
+821 TKNTP
-836 FLEEYRQLKA
+836 KTPTDKSASSDSSSNKNIFLEEYRLIKA
-846 KYPEHLIIVS
+846 TYPEHLIIVS
-856 MEDQLNYSMYGKD
+856 MEDHQNYCMYGKD
-869 AVIAADILKLQLL
+869 AVIAADILNLQLL

-915 ALVGKDLDKP
+915 ALKEYLYEP
-925 QNSPK
+925 QSSPK
-930 KNTTKTPSD
+930 KNTTKSPSSD
-939 KSDSSSNKNTKKK
+939 K
-952 APRTTQYKGVKTIP
+952 
-966 LTDLYTDEKRFQN
+966 
-979 RKKLNEEI
+979 
-987 VENIVNNFK
+987 
-996 PTDLDP
+996 
-1002 LVVWYDEKQG
+1002 
-1012 KTFVLAG
+1012 
-1019 HHRYEALK
+1019 
-1027 RLGHKTV
+1027 
-1034 PVKYANDDYPT
+1034 
-1045 EVDAIRYAKEISNAN
+1045 
-1060 RTLEEPY
+1060 
-1067 ERAAIYRKYRDEG
+1067 
-1080 YSEKEINEKANI
+1080 
-1092 EGKNRSYI
+1092 
-1100 LNLSCLNPKGS
+1100 
-1111 TMSTLVQ
+1111 
-1118 FSQTQSKADKNEIER
+1118 
-1133 IADWIGQA
+1133 
-1141 RRNAPELTNAH
+1141 
-1152 EQEMFDFL
+1152 
-1160 MNKEASKRTSTK
+1160 
-1172 AKFLEYVRACWNP
+1172 
-1185 FAPSE
+1185 FAPF
-1190 PLNLARMKYQS
+1190 Q
-1201 EGEKQYDEEVENLKT
+1201 
-1216 QISTYQGYIDN
+1216 
-1227 LKDRFINPSNKDFV
+1227 
-1241 NPTAPDYMAVKKIAD
+1241 
-1256 DKIAEYNT
+1256 
-1264 KIQYYQSQLMKVYQN
+1264 
-1279 KQTYIKPTG
+1279 KPTG
-1288 QTALFGKYPETDTDR
+1288 QTVLFGKYPETDTDR

-1721 SIANKMAT
+1721 SLANKMAT

-1875 QTSAGNMRGGSESEY
+1875 QTVAGNMRGGTTSEF
-1890 DGDIILFTQVFPDYR
+1890 DGDIILYTQVFPDYR

-1941 DSSSVTSNTYEV
+1941 DSSPVTSNTYEV

>member
-1 MKEFIALHNRT
+1 MLWRLQLSTRRTHPPKHQTMQKMEKIMKEFIALHNRT

-57 PQETTQQVAL
+57 PQETDNQAGL

-99 TQPKPQKATKSTSS
+99 TTPKAQSTPKASKATTISKNTQKNNDTNKKYKFIVFIGGFDRIAGIYSYQDIAVNGFYYEKTFDNGIRLYKTIRNFAKSEETKTLIEEQYTEGKDFVYLKFDGKNKEEYYSMLESHSS
-113 AKSAPSDSSSKT
+113 PTDKSAPSDLSSKI

-150 PDAHAERD
+150 PDTHAERD

-228 TNEKRMRL
+228 ANEKRMRL
-236 QIEKSELWSQKY
+236 QAEKSELWNQKY
-248 DKLYNILEKIAK
+248 DKLHKILEKIAK
-260 NKPADLYQEGD
+260 NKPAELYEEGD

-481 QGLGKPVPAADIYK
+481 QGLGKPVPTADIYK

-507 ASPTDYHRAWK
+507 ASPTDYHRPWK

-596 KAYSSTNAQKVLDF
+596 KAFSSTNAQKVLDF
-610 LHKYKLPESEVTR
+610 LHKYKLSEDIVGR

-646 KLQIG
+646 ELQIG

-677 KHEGNQAYYNPASDY
+677 KNEGNQAYYNPASDY

-772 WNSAIKEAKNDNKFL
+772 WNSAIKESQKDNKFL

-809 PAFLKKLQPKKA
+809 PAFLKKLQGKKA
-821 PKKENKKEETSTKNP
+821 SKNTPKTPTDKSAPSDSSSNKNV
-836 FLEEYRQLKA
+836 FLEEYRLIKA
-846 KYPEHLIIVS
+846 TYPEHLIIVS
-856 MEDQLNYSMYGKD
+856 MEDHQNYCMYGKD

-915 ALVGKDLDKP
+915 ALKEYLYEP

-930 KNTTKTPSD
+930 KNTTKSPSSD
-939 KSDSSSNKNTKKK
+939 KS
-952 APRTTQYKGVKTIP
+952 AP
-966 LTDLYTDEKRFQN
+966 FQ
-979 RKKLNEEI
+979 
-987 VENIVNNFK
+987 
-996 PTDLDP
+996 
-1002 LVVWYDEKQG
+1002 
-1012 KTFVLAG
+1012 
-1019 HHRYEALK
+1019 
-1027 RLGHKTV
+1027 
-1034 PVKYANDDYPT
+1034 
-1045 EVDAIRYAKEISNAN
+1045 
-1060 RTLEEPY
+1060 
-1067 ERAAIYRKYRDEG
+1067 
-1080 YSEKEINEKANI
+1080 
-1092 EGKNRSYI
+1092 
-1100 LNLSCLNPKGS
+1100 
-1111 TMSTLVQ
+1111 
-1118 FSQTQSKADKNEIER
+1118 
-1133 IADWIGQA
+1133 
-1141 RRNAPELTNAH
+1141 
-1152 EQEMFDFL
+1152 
-1160 MNKEASKRTSTK
+1160 
-1172 AKFLEYVRACWNP
+1172 
-1185 FAPSE
+1185 
-1190 PLNLARMKYQS
+1190 
-1201 EGEKQYDEEVENLKT
+1201 
-1216 QISTYQGYIDN
+1216 
-1227 LKDRFINPSNKDFV
+1227 
-1241 NPTAPDYMAVKKIAD
+1241 
-1256 DKIAEYNT
+1256 
-1264 KIQYYQSQLMKVYQN
+1264 
-1279 KQTYIKPTG
+1279 KPTG
-1288 QTALFGKYPETDTDR
+1288 QTVLFGKYPETDTDR

-1449 TLSTESVAKTIP
+1449 TLSNESV
-1461 NNSVGKKKSQAPKG
+1461 
-1475 TLPSAEGAQLSTNTL
+1475 
-1490 AKTVPNSALSA
+1490 AKTVPNSTLSA

-1647 RLKNYETLRRYRLK
+1647 RLENYETLRRYRLK

-1696 APEVFVEHSSTPS
+1696 APEVFVEHSPDPS
-1709 ESPAPSITPRNN
+1709 EQFAPSITPRNN
-1721 SIANKMAT
+1721 SLANKMAT

-1741 EPQMQAFLGDVE
+1741 DPQMQAFLGDVE

-1843 SFTKIREWNRNFL
+1843 SFTKIREWDRNFL

-1875 QTSAGNMRGGSESEY
+1875 QTVAGNMRGGTTSEF
-1890 DGDIILFTQVFPDYR
+1890 DGDIILYTQVFPDYR

-1936 ESTPP
+1936 ESTPS
-1941 DSSSVTSNTYEV
+1941 DSSPVTSNTYEV

>member
-57 PQETTQQVAL
+57 PQETDNQAGL

-91 FVDGKVVK
+91 FVDGKVLKVQKRSGLLSQYTEKEFGHPFTK
-99 TQPKPQKATKSTSS
+99 TLKAKFKELNWKYDRKNKRYYTPVPENEAEKEQQAQMFAFIEQEKATLEVNKPEKSPKTPTD
-113 AKSAPSDSSSKT
+113 KSAPSDSSSKT

-150 PDAHAERD
+150 PDARAERD
-158 IKQWGEMFYSLY
+158 RKQWGEMFYSLY

-236 QIEKSELWSQKY
+236 QSEKSELWSQKY
-248 DKLYNILEKIAK
+248 DKLHKILEKIAK
-260 NKPADLYQEGD
+260 NKPEDLYEEGD
-271 VIKSTDN
+271 IIKSTDN
-278 NATTKLQQ
+278 NAMTKLQQ
-286 KLKMLQDRKTMLK
+286 KLKMLQDRKIMLK

-406 VREALKSHAFKW
+406 VREALKAHAFKW

-461 IAFLSAAGIDYF
+461 IAFLAAAGIDYF
-473 PEAPDDQT
+473 PEATDDET
-481 QGLGKPVPAADIYK
+481 QGLGKPVPTADIYK

-596 KAYSSTNAQKVLDF
+596 KAFSSTNAQKVLDF
-610 LHKYKLPESEVTR
+610 LHKYKLSEDIVGR

-646 KLQIG
+646 ELQIG

-677 KHEGNQAYYNPASDY
+677 KNEGNQAYYNPASDY

-772 WNSAIKEAKNDNKFL
+772 WNSAIKEAQSDNKFL

-809 PAFLKKLQPKKA
+809 PAFLKKLQGKKA
-821 PKKENKKEETSTKNP
+821 TKNTP
-836 FLEEYRQLKA
+836 KTPTDKSASSDSSSNKNIFLEEYRLIKA
-846 KYPEHLIIVS
+846 TYPEHLIIVS
-856 MEDQLNYSMYGKD
+856 MEDHQNYCMYGKD
-869 AVIAADILKLQLL
+869 AVIAADILNLQLL

-915 ALVGKDLDKP
+915 ALKEYLYEP
-925 QNSPK
+925 QSSPK
-930 KNTTKTPSD
+930 KNTTKSPSSD
-939 KSDSSSNKNTKKK
+939 KS
-952 APRTTQYKGVKTIP
+952 AP
-966 LTDLYTDEKRFQN
+966 FQ
-979 RKKLNEEI
+979 
-987 VENIVNNFK
+987 
-996 PTDLDP
+996 
-1002 LVVWYDEKQG
+1002 
-1012 KTFVLAG
+1012 
-1019 HHRYEALK
+1019 
-1027 RLGHKTV
+1027 
-1034 PVKYANDDYPT
+1034 
-1045 EVDAIRYAKEISNAN
+1045 
-1060 RTLEEPY
+1060 
-1067 ERAAIYRKYRDEG
+1067 
-1080 YSEKEINEKANI
+1080 
-1092 EGKNRSYI
+1092 
-1100 LNLSCLNPKGS
+1100 
-1111 TMSTLVQ
+1111 
-1118 FSQTQSKADKNEIER
+1118 
-1133 IADWIGQA
+1133 
-1141 RRNAPELTNAH
+1141 
-1152 EQEMFDFL
+1152 
-1160 MNKEASKRTSTK
+1160 
-1172 AKFLEYVRACWNP
+1172 
-1185 FAPSE
+1185 
-1190 PLNLARMKYQS
+1190 
-1201 EGEKQYDEEVENLKT
+1201 
-1216 QISTYQGYIDN
+1216 
-1227 LKDRFINPSNKDFV
+1227 
-1241 NPTAPDYMAVKKIAD
+1241 
-1256 DKIAEYNT
+1256 
-1264 KIQYYQSQLMKVYQN
+1264 
-1279 KQTYIKPTG
+1279 KPTG
-1288 QTALFGKYPETDTDR
+1288 QTVLFGKYPETDTDR

-1400 DNKKRHV
+1400 DGKKRHV

-1427 KNKKVPHF
+1427 KNKNVPHF

-1449 TLSTESVAKTIP
+1449 TLSTESVAKT
-1461 NNSVGKKKSQAPKG
+1461 
-1475 TLPSAEGAQLSTNTL
+1475 
-1490 AKTVPNSALSA
+1490 VPNSA
-1501 PRHAGILKEAL
+1501 
-1512 TEKGKLKKGWYFQDY
+1512 
-1527 GIIDPKG
+1527 
-1534 KYHPLER
+1534 
-1541 DYSLEYNLIEKEL
+1541 
-1554 RDRAFQQDEKRK
+1554 
-1566 IKGFEE
+1566 
-1572 NKKLE
+1572 
-1577 EAIKVFL
+1577 
-1584 KELSKENKKH
+1584 
-1594 FKNSKAMEVF
+1594 
-1604 YWAFPFTLERNSTFY
+1604 
-1619 TFEES
+1619 
-1624 NPYIN
+1624 
-1629 KNLQE
+1629 
-1634 LDKYFSDDNELFE
+1634 
-1647 RLKNYETLRRYRLK
+1647 
-1661 SLGLHIST
+1661 
-1669 KISSFIDKQGKVIR
+1669 
-1683 GDSNKLNQKYGLS
+1683 LS
-1696 APEVFVEHSSTPS
+1696 APEVFVEHSPDPATQS
-1709 ESPAPSITPRNN
+1709 APSITPRNN
-1721 SIANKMAT
+1721 SLANKMAT

-1741 EPQMQAFLGDVE
+1741 EPQMQAFFGDVE

-1843 SFTKIREWNRNFL
+1843 SFTKIREWDRNFL

-1875 QTSAGNMRGGSESEY
+1875 QTVAGNMRGGTTSEF
-1890 DGDIILFTQVFPDYR
+1890 DGDIILYTQVFPDYR

-1941 DSSSVTSNTYEV
+1941 DSSPVTNNTYEV

>member
-1 MKEFIALHNRT
+1 MAFAVVHLQDSPAKTPNYAKNGKNNMKEFIALHNRT

-57 PQETTQQVAL
+57 PQETTQQVGL

-113 AKSAPSDSSSKT
+113 DKSTPSDLSSNKNTPTKT

-150 PDAHAERD
+150 PDTRAERD

-236 QIEKSELWSQKY
+236 QSEKSELWSQKY
-248 DKLYNILEKIAK
+248 DKLHKILEKIAK
-260 NKPADLYQEGD
+260 NKPEDLYEEGD
-271 VIKSTDN
+271 IIKSTDN
-278 NATTKLQQ
+278 NAMTKLQQ

-406 VREALKSHAFKW
+406 VREALKAHAFKW

-431 NAKYAVNQYLIK
+431 NAKYAVNTLIK
-443 TGILKLRTALS
+443 
-454 APHQEDE
+454 
-461 IAFLSAAGIDYF
+461 
-473 PEAPDDQT
+473 
-481 QGLGKPVPAADIYK
+481 
-495 MVTDKIIGMLKS
+495 
-507 ASPTDYHRAWK
+507 
-518 DDAFFIPLNYDS
+518 N
-530 KKPYR
+530 
-535 GVNRLLLQERIGF
+535 
-548 AGAFRNPYF
+548 
-557 LTFKQIK
+557 
-564 KHKGTLKKGAK
+564 GTLKSRSALAGTQHSGDYREALDDCGRLRKGWHFVDGK
-575 GYEVIYY
+575 
-582 SIRYVVPADKNSGR
+582 VVKTQPKNTPKTPTDKS
-596 KAYSSTNAQKVLDF
+596 APSDSS
-610 LHKYKLPESEVTR
+610 S
-623 IPMIRYY
+623 
-630 NVYNGADIEN
+630 
-640 IDFKLD
+640 
-646 KLQIG
+646 
-651 RAVPD
+651 
-656 SATENRAAQL
+656 
-666 IVENYPNPPAI
+666 
-677 KHEGNQAYYNPASDY
+677 
-692 IKLPKQEQFDTV
+692 
-704 NDYYR
+704 
-709 TLFHE
+709 
-714 LTHSTGHNKRLNRG
+714 
-728 IHLMLEKDDYAKEEL
+728 
-743 VAEFGAVFLSAWA
+743 
-756 GIMWYNNK
+756 NK
-764 NHAAYLKG
+764 N
-772 WNSAIKEAKNDNKFL
+772 I
-787 MRAASLAQQATDY
+787 
-800 ILALDKDGN
+800 
-809 PAFLKKLQPKKA
+809 
-821 PKKENKKEETSTKNP
+821 

-856 MEDQLNYSMYGKD
+856 MEDHQNYCMYGND
-869 AVIAADILKLQLL
+869 AVIAANILKLQLL

-915 ALVGKDLDKP
+915 ALKESLYEPQSSPQKNKTTKP
-925 QNSPK
+925 SNP
-930 KNTTKTPSD
+930 TKTPIAPTDPMSNELLYFNSVPQRQLVTRIKAKSMKLDFEDEYYNNIAD
-939 KSDSSSNKNTKKK
+939 KDGYFKPDFQNKSNLKIITDNCDNFVGTINTYDYPIISAPKPKTTGIMSLKKIVSKDNLRPIMTGVYIDKNHYIATDAHKIVFIPRPKNDEYRTGTIFDINFKCKKLGGCKTEEALIDGHFPIEIINKMKSEENSYISPPLNIENVISHLYCGEKAINIFTTYEKYKVITLYFEKERKTNYINIKHLLDTLEVLRSNGAKTFTLGFLNLEGKRQINIDTDNKLKAIIMPNYYQVNENPTSENCIMIAPINLILYKQFRPKKGLSIPTDGTLFGTLPTFKTRKEAKKYFKAWAAENLTGKKVYHKELDKYVVFSSRGIDHVLSSNISFNKMKLILQAEEMLKNSHLIAFEEDYKK
-952 APRTTQYKGVKTIP
+952 RENIKGVYRMRSNAILEGEDIKVI
-966 LTDLYTDEKRFQN
+966 LTLREGENGVIYYDHKI
-979 RKKLNEEI
+979 EEI
-987 VENIVNNFK
+987 KESTTPPRK
-996 PTDLDP
+996 S
-1002 LVVWYDEKQG
+1002 
-1012 KTFVLAG
+1012 LA
-1019 HHRYEALK
+1019 
-1027 RLGHKTV
+1027 
-1034 PVKYANDDYPT
+1034 
-1045 EVDAIRYAKEISNAN
+1045 
-1060 RTLEEPY
+1060 
-1067 ERAAIYRKYRDEG
+1067 
-1080 YSEKEINEKANI
+1080 
-1092 EGKNRSYI
+1092 
-1100 LNLSCLNPKGS
+1100 
-1111 TMSTLVQ
+1111 
-1118 FSQTQSKADKNEIER
+1118 
-1133 IADWIGQA
+1133 
-1141 RRNAPELTNAH
+1141 
-1152 EQEMFDFL
+1152 
-1160 MNKEASKRTSTK
+1160 
-1172 AKFLEYVRACWNP
+1172 NP
-1185 FAPSE
+1185 FC
-1190 PLNLARMKYQS
+1190 
-1201 EGEKQYDEEVENLKT
+1201 
-1216 QISTYQGYIDN
+1216 
-1227 LKDRFINPSNKDFV
+1227 
-1241 NPTAPDYMAVKKIAD
+1241 
-1256 DKIAEYNT
+1256 
-1264 KIQYYQSQLMKVYQN
+1264 
-1279 KQTYIKPTG
+1279 
-1288 QTALFGKYPETDTDR
+1288 
-1303 FKKMKVSELR
+1303 
-1313 TFTMKYYN
+1313 
-1321 LYLKGDSATI
+1321 GDSA
-1331 EKYVKEVV
+1331 
-1339 FINTAGRKIAYG
+1339 
-1351 EAMYSA
+1351 
-1357 KAAVIAH
+1357 
-1364 LKTLIKNSTYN
+1364 
-1375 NWGDRK
+1375 
-1381 ASDGKDVLGYLNF
+1381 
-1394 KSKITI
+1394 
-1400 DNKKRHV
+1400 
-1407 RISLVVYKDRRT
+1407 
-1419 ELKNVEVG
+1419 
-1427 KNKKVPHF
+1427 P
-1435 AQDPVGTLQDGRNE
+1435 
-1449 TLSTESVAKTIP
+1449 
-1461 NNSVGKKKSQAPKG
+1461 
-1475 TLPSAEGAQLSTNTL
+1475 TNTP

-1501 PRHAGILKEAL
+1501 P
-1512 TEKGKLKKGWYFQDY
+1512 
-1527 GIIDPKG
+1527 
-1534 KYHPLER
+1534 
-1541 DYSLEYNLIEKEL
+1541 
-1554 RDRAFQQDEKRK
+1554 
-1566 IKGFEE
+1566 
-1572 NKKLE
+1572 
-1577 EAIKVFL
+1577 
-1584 KELSKENKKH
+1584 
-1594 FKNSKAMEVF
+1594 
-1604 YWAFPFTLERNSTFY
+1604 
-1619 TFEES
+1619 
-1624 NPYIN
+1624 
-1629 KNLQE
+1629 
-1634 LDKYFSDDNELFE
+1634 
-1647 RLKNYETLRRYRLK
+1647 
-1661 SLGLHIST
+1661 
-1669 KISSFIDKQGKVIR
+1669 
-1683 GDSNKLNQKYGLS
+1683 
-1696 APEVFVEHSSTPS
+1696 EVFVEHSPDPATQS
-1709 ESPAPSITPRNN
+1709 APSITPRNN
-1721 SIANKMAT
+1721 SLANKMIA

-1875 QTSAGNMRGGSESEY
+1875 QTVAGNMRGGTTSEF
-1890 DGDIILFTQVFPDYR
+1890 DGDIILYTQVFPDYR

-1941 DSSSVTSNTYEV
+1941 DSSPVTSNTYEV

>member
-1 MKEFIALHNRT
+1 MAFAVVHSQDSPAKTPNYAKNGKNNMKEFIALHNRT

-29 NTEVI
+29 NIEVI

-42 DHPDSNRFNINIINY
+42 DHPDSTRFNINIINY

-67 AGTRHSGDYREALD
+67 AGARHSGDYREALD

-99 TQPKPQKATKSTSS
+99 TTPKAQNTPKASKATTISKNTQKNNNTNKKYKFIVFIGGFDRIAGIYSYQDIAVNGFYYEKTFDNGIRLYKTIRNFAKSEETKTLIEEQYTEGKDFVYLKFDGKNKEEYYSMLESHSS
-113 AKSAPSDSSSKT
+113 PTDKSAPSDLSSKT

-150 PDAHAERD
+150 PDTRAERD

-182 LEKYNSAFNNGYN
+182 LEKYNNAFNNGYN

-236 QIEKSELWSQKY
+236 QAEKSELWSQKY
-248 DKLYNILEKIAK
+248 DKLHKILEKIAK
-260 NKPADLYQEGD
+260 NKPEDLYEEGD
-271 VIKSTDN
+271 IIKSTDTH
-278 NATTKLQQ
+278 AIKKLQE
-286 KLKMLQDRKTMLK
+286 KIKAIEAEKDFIKRSEKA
-299 NGVVAAKEYQKNKD
+299 VKEYQRTNDFTVFSKYDIPNDKANEYIDQIKRFGYALLSGLNNKNAE
-313 LSVFKKYNIDEE
+313 I
-325 TTKTIVN
+325 
-332 HIDKGGKPTEKDMYN
+332 
-347 WFTMPYLNR
+347 R
-356 DIKEVEKRIA
+356 RIKERIA

-385 IVHNGEAQRLQIFF
+385 IVYNGEAQRLQIFF

-406 VREALKSHAFKW
+406 VREALKAHAFKW

-431 NAKYAVNQYLIK
+431 NAKYAVNQYLLK

-454 APHQEDE
+454 SPSHNDE

-481 QGLGKPVPAADIYK
+481 QGLGKPVPAVDIYK

-596 KAYSSTNAQKVLDF
+596 KAFSSTNAQKVLDF
-610 LHKYKLPESEVTR
+610 LHKYKLSEDIVGR

-646 KLQIG
+646 ELQIG

-677 KHEGNQAYYNPASDY
+677 KNEGNQAYYNPASDY

-809 PAFLKKLQPKKA
+809 PAFLKKLQGKKA
-821 PKKENKKEETSTKNP
+821 PKNTPQTP
-836 FLEEYRQLKA
+836 T
-846 KYPEHLIIVS
+846 
-856 MEDQLNYSMYGKD
+856 
-869 AVIAADILKLQLL
+869 
-882 KLKRNDE
+882 
-889 FSISVGFKYKN
+889 
-900 LREYLEKLVKAGYKV
+900 
-915 ALVGKDLDKP
+915 DKSAP
-925 QNSPK
+925 
-930 KNTTKTPSD
+930 
-939 KSDSSSNKNTKKK
+939 SDSSSNKNTKKK
-952 APRTTQYKGVKTIP
+952 APRTTQYEGVKTIP

-1045 EVDAIRYAKEISNAN
+1045 EADAIRYAKEISNAN

-1288 QTALFGKYPETDTDR
+1288 QTALFGTLPTFKTRKEAKKY
-1303 FKKMKVSELR
+1303 FKSWAAENLTGKKVYHKELDKYVVFSSRGIDHVLSSNISFNKMKLILQAEEMLKNSHLIAFEEDYKKRENIKGVYRMRSNAILEGEDIKVILTLR
-1313 TFTMKYYN
+1313 EGENGVIYYDHKIEEIKESTTPPRKSLAN
-1321 LYLKGDSATI
+1321 PFCGDSA
-1331 EKYVKEVV
+1331 
-1339 FINTAGRKIAYG
+1339 
-1351 EAMYSA
+1351 
-1357 KAAVIAH
+1357 
-1364 LKTLIKNSTYN
+1364 
-1375 NWGDRK
+1375 
-1381 ASDGKDVLGYLNF
+1381 
-1394 KSKITI
+1394 
-1400 DNKKRHV
+1400 
-1407 RISLVVYKDRRT
+1407 
-1419 ELKNVEVG
+1419 
-1427 KNKKVPHF
+1427 P
-1435 AQDPVGTLQDGRNE
+1435 
-1449 TLSTESVAKTIP
+1449 
-1461 NNSVGKKKSQAPKG
+1461 
-1475 TLPSAEGAQLSTNTL
+1475 TNTP

-1501 PRHAGILKEAL
+1501 P
-1512 TEKGKLKKGWYFQDY
+1512 
-1527 GIIDPKG
+1527 
-1534 KYHPLER
+1534 
-1541 DYSLEYNLIEKEL
+1541 
-1554 RDRAFQQDEKRK
+1554 
-1566 IKGFEE
+1566 
-1572 NKKLE
+1572 
-1577 EAIKVFL
+1577 
-1584 KELSKENKKH
+1584 
-1594 FKNSKAMEVF
+1594 
-1604 YWAFPFTLERNSTFY
+1604 
-1619 TFEES
+1619 
-1624 NPYIN
+1624 
-1629 KNLQE
+1629 
-1634 LDKYFSDDNELFE
+1634 
-1647 RLKNYETLRRYRLK
+1647 
-1661 SLGLHIST
+1661 
-1669 KISSFIDKQGKVIR
+1669 
-1683 GDSNKLNQKYGLS
+1683 
-1696 APEVFVEHSSTPS
+1696 EVFVEHSPDPVTQ
-1709 ESPAPSITPRNN
+1709 PAPSITPRNN

-1843 SFTKIREWNRNFL
+1843 SFTKIREWDRNFL

-1875 QTSAGNMRGGSESEY
+1875 QTVAGNMRGGTTSEF
-1890 DGDIILFTQVFPDYR
+1890 DGDIILYTQVFPDYR

-1927 VYHQQLLPS
+1927 VYHQLLLPS
-1936 ESTPP
+1936 ESTPT
-1941 DSSSVTSNTYEV
+1941 DSSPVTSNTYEV

>member
-1 MKEFIALHNRT
+1 MAFAVVHSQDSPAKTPNYAKNGKNNMKEFIALHNRT

-91 FVDGKVVK
+91 FVDGKVLKVQKRSGLLSQYTEKEFGHPFTK
-99 TQPKPQKATKSTSS
+99 TLKAKFKELNWKYDRKNKRYYTPVPENEAEKEQQAQMFAFIEQEKATLEVNKPEKSPKTPTD
-113 AKSAPSDSSSKT
+113 KSAPSDSSSKT

-150 PDAHAERD
+150 PDARAERD
-158 IKQWGEMFYSLY
+158 RKQWGEMFYSLY

-236 QIEKSELWSQKY
+236 QSEKSELWSQKY
-248 DKLYNILEKIAK
+248 DKLHKILEKIAK
-260 NKPADLYQEGD
+260 NKPEDLYEEGD
-271 VIKSTDN
+271 IIKSTDN
-278 NATTKLQQ
+278 NAMTKLQQ
-286 KLKMLQDRKTMLK
+286 KLKMLQDRKIMLK

-325 TTKTIVN
+325 TTETIVN

-406 VREALKSHAFKW
+406 VREALKAHAFKW

-461 IAFLSAAGIDYF
+461 IAFLAAAGIDYF
-473 PEAPDDQT
+473 PEAPDDET
-481 QGLGKPVPAADIYK
+481 QGLGKPVPTVDIYK

-596 KAYSSTNAQKVLDF
+596 KAFSSTNAQKVLDF
-610 LHKYKLPESEVTR
+610 LHKYKLSEDIVGR

-646 KLQIG
+646 ELQIG

-677 KHEGNQAYYNPASDY
+677 KNEGNQAYYNPASDY

-772 WNSAIKEAKNDNKFL
+772 WNSAIKEAQSDNKFL

-809 PAFLKKLQPKKA
+809 PAFLKKLQGKKA
-821 PKKENKKEETSTKNP
+821 SKNTPKTPTDKSAPSDSSSNKNI
-836 FLEEYRQLKA
+836 FLEEYRLIKA
-846 KYPEHLIIVS
+846 TYPEHLIIVS
-856 MEDQLNYSMYGKD
+856 MEDHQNYCMYGKD
-869 AVIAADILKLQLL
+869 AVIAADILNLQLL

-915 ALVGKDLDKP
+915 ALKEYLYEP
-925 QNSPK
+925 QSSPK
-930 KNTTKTPSD
+930 KNTTKSPSSD
-939 KSDSSSNKNTKKK
+939 KS
-952 APRTTQYKGVKTIP
+952 AP
-966 LTDLYTDEKRFQN
+966 FQ
-979 RKKLNEEI
+979 
-987 VENIVNNFK
+987 
-996 PTDLDP
+996 
-1002 LVVWYDEKQG
+1002 
-1012 KTFVLAG
+1012 
-1019 HHRYEALK
+1019 
-1027 RLGHKTV
+1027 
-1034 PVKYANDDYPT
+1034 
-1045 EVDAIRYAKEISNAN
+1045 
-1060 RTLEEPY
+1060 
-1067 ERAAIYRKYRDEG
+1067 
-1080 YSEKEINEKANI
+1080 
-1092 EGKNRSYI
+1092 
-1100 LNLSCLNPKGS
+1100 
-1111 TMSTLVQ
+1111 
-1118 FSQTQSKADKNEIER
+1118 
-1133 IADWIGQA
+1133 
-1141 RRNAPELTNAH
+1141 
-1152 EQEMFDFL
+1152 
-1160 MNKEASKRTSTK
+1160 
-1172 AKFLEYVRACWNP
+1172 
-1185 FAPSE
+1185 
-1190 PLNLARMKYQS
+1190 
-1201 EGEKQYDEEVENLKT
+1201 
-1216 QISTYQGYIDN
+1216 
-1227 LKDRFINPSNKDFV
+1227 
-1241 NPTAPDYMAVKKIAD
+1241 
-1256 DKIAEYNT
+1256 
-1264 KIQYYQSQLMKVYQN
+1264 
-1279 KQTYIKPTG
+1279 KPTG
-1288 QTALFGKYPETDTDR
+1288 QTVLFGKYPETDTDR

-1400 DNKKRHV
+1400 DGKKRHV

-1449 TLSTESVAKTIP
+1449 TLSTESV
-1461 NNSVGKKKSQAPKG
+1461 
-1475 TLPSAEGAQLSTNTL
+1475 

-1647 RLKNYETLRRYRLK
+1647 RLENYETLRRYRLK

-1696 APEVFVEHSSTPS
+1696 APEVFVEHSPDPATQS
-1709 ESPAPSITPRNN
+1709 APSITPRNN
-1721 SIANKMAT
+1721 SLANRMLA

-1843 SFTKIREWNRNFL
+1843 SFTKIREWDRNFL

-1875 QTSAGNMRGGSESEY
+1875 QTVAGNMRGGTTSEF
-1890 DGDIILFTQVFPDYR
+1890 DGDIILYTQVFPDYR

-1936 ESTPP
+1936 ESTPS
-1941 DSSSVTSNTYEV
+1941 DSSPVTSNTYEV

>member
-57 PQETTQQVAL
+57 PQETDNQAGL

-91 FVDGKVVK
+91 FVDGKVLKVQKRSGLLSQYTEKEFGHPFTK
-99 TQPKPQKATKSTSS
+99 TLKAKFKELNWKYDRKNKRYYTPVPENEAEKEQQAQMFAFIEQEKATLEVNKPEKSPKTPTD
-113 AKSAPSDSSSKT
+113 KSAPSDSSSKT

-150 PDAHAERD
+150 PDARAERD
-158 IKQWGEMFYSLY
+158 RKQWGEMFYSLY

-236 QIEKSELWSQKY
+236 QSEKSELWSQKY
-248 DKLYNILEKIAK
+248 DKLHKILEKIAK
-260 NKPADLYQEGD
+260 NKPEDLYEEGD
-271 VIKSTDN
+271 IIKSTDN
-278 NATTKLQQ
+278 NAMTKLQQ
-286 KLKMLQDRKTMLK
+286 KLKMLQDRKIMLK

-406 VREALKSHAFKW
+406 VREALKAHAFKW

-461 IAFLSAAGIDYF
+461 IAFLAAAGIDYF
-473 PEAPDDQT
+473 PEATDDET
-481 QGLGKPVPAADIYK
+481 QGLGKPVPTADIYK

-596 KAYSSTNAQKVLDF
+596 KAFSSTNAQKVLDF
-610 LHKYKLPESEVTR
+610 LHKYKLSEDIVGR

-646 KLQIG
+646 ELQIG

-677 KHEGNQAYYNPASDY
+677 KNEGNQAYYNPASDY

-772 WNSAIKEAKNDNKFL
+772 WNSAIKEAQSDNKFL

-809 PAFLKKLQPKKA
+809 PAFLKKLQGKKA
-821 PKKENKKEETSTKNP
+821 S
-836 FLEEYRQLKA
+836 
-846 KYPEHLIIVS
+846 
-856 MEDQLNYSMYGKD
+856 
-869 AVIAADILKLQLL
+869 
-882 KLKRNDE
+882 
-889 FSISVGFKYKN
+889 
-900 LREYLEKLVKAGYKV
+900 
-915 ALVGKDLDKP
+915 
-925 QNSPK
+925 
-930 KNTTKTPSD
+930 KNTPKTPPD
-939 KSDSSSNKNTKKK
+939 KSAPSDLSSKKNTKKK

-1045 EVDAIRYAKEISNAN
+1045 EADAIRYAKEISNAN

-1381 ASDGKDVLGYLNF
+1381 DSDGKDVLGYLNF

-1400 DNKKRHV
+1400 DGKKRHV

-1449 TLSTESVAKTIP
+1449 TLSTESVAKT
-1461 NNSVGKKKSQAPKG
+1461 
-1475 TLPSAEGAQLSTNTL
+1475 
-1490 AKTVPNSALSA
+1490 VPNS
-1501 PRHAGILKEAL
+1501 
-1512 TEKGKLKKGWYFQDY
+1512 T
-1527 GIIDPKG
+1527 
-1534 KYHPLER
+1534 
-1541 DYSLEYNLIEKEL
+1541 
-1554 RDRAFQQDEKRK
+1554 
-1566 IKGFEE
+1566 
-1572 NKKLE
+1572 
-1577 EAIKVFL
+1577 
-1584 KELSKENKKH
+1584 
-1594 FKNSKAMEVF
+1594 
-1604 YWAFPFTLERNSTFY
+1604 
-1619 TFEES
+1619 
-1624 NPYIN
+1624 
-1629 KNLQE
+1629 
-1634 LDKYFSDDNELFE
+1634 
-1647 RLKNYETLRRYRLK
+1647 
-1661 SLGLHIST
+1661 
-1669 KISSFIDKQGKVIR
+1669 
-1683 GDSNKLNQKYGLS
+1683 LS
-1696 APEVFVEHSSTPS
+1696 APEVFVEHSPDPATQS
-1709 ESPAPSITPRNN
+1709 APSIIPRNN
-1721 SIANKMAT
+1721 SLANKMAT

-1843 SFTKIREWNRNFL
+1843 SFTKIREWDRNFL

-1875 QTSAGNMRGGSESEY
+1875 QTVAGNMRGGTTSEF
-1890 DGDIILFTQVFPDYR
+1890 DGDIILYTQVFPDYR

-1941 DSSSVTSNTYEV
+1941 DSSPVTSNTYEV

>member
-1 MKEFIALHNRT
+1 MAFAVVHSQDSPAKTPNYAKNGKNNMKEFIALHNRT

-67 AGTRHSGDYREALD
+67 AGARHSGDYREALD

-99 TQPKPQKATKSTSS
+99 VQKRSGLLSQYTEKEFGHPFTKTLKAKFKELNWKYDRKNKRYYTPVPENEAEKEQQAQMFAFIEQEKATLEVNKPEKSPKTPTD
-113 AKSAPSDSSSKT
+113 KSAPSDLSSKI
-125 YTAETFAKDLDFNTL
+125 YTAETFAKDLDFNTI
-140 KRSYSWISFD
+140 KRSYSWISFA
-150 PDAHAERD
+150 PDARAERD
-158 IKQWGEMFYSLY
+158 IKQWGEIFYSLY

-182 LEKYNSAFNNGYN
+182 LEAYNTAFDNGYTA
-195 SLLKLEREIIATR
+195 LLKLEKEIIATR

-215 ITGGAGITEKQIS
+215 ITGGAGITEKQVS
-228 TNEKRMRL
+228 TNEKRMR
-236 QIEKSELWSQKY
+236 QQSEKSELWNQKY
-248 DKLYNILEKIAK
+248 DKLHKLLEKIAK
-260 NKPADLYQEGD
+260 NKPADLYEEGD

-313 LSVFKKYNIDEE
+313 LSVFKKYNIDKE
-325 TTKTIVN
+325 TTDTIVN
-332 HIDKGGKPTEKDMYN
+332 HIDNGGKPTEKEMYN

-366 ILEKNQAKGTDEI
+366 ILEKNQSQGEKET

-385 IVHNGEAQRLQIFF
+385 IVYNGEAQRLQIFF
-399 DGIPSKE
+399 DGVPSKE
-406 VREALKSHAFKW
+406 VREALKAHAFKW

-431 NAKYAVNQYLIK
+431 NAKYAVNTLIK
-443 TGILKLRTALS
+443 
-454 APHQEDE
+454 
-461 IAFLSAAGIDYF
+461 
-473 PEAPDDQT
+473 
-481 QGLGKPVPAADIYK
+481 
-495 MVTDKIIGMLKS
+495 
-507 ASPTDYHRAWK
+507 
-518 DDAFFIPLNYDS
+518 N
-530 KKPYR
+530 
-535 GVNRLLLQERIGF
+535 
-548 AGAFRNPYF
+548 
-557 LTFKQIK
+557 
-564 KHKGTLKKGAK
+564 GTLKSRSALAGTQHSGDYREALDDCGRLRKGWHFVDGK
-575 GYEVIYY
+575 
-582 SIRYVVPADKNSGR
+582 VVKTQPKNTPKTPTDKS
-596 KAYSSTNAQKVLDF
+596 APSDSS
-610 LHKYKLPESEVTR
+610 S
-623 IPMIRYY
+623 
-630 NVYNGADIEN
+630 
-640 IDFKLD
+640 
-646 KLQIG
+646 
-651 RAVPD
+651 
-656 SATENRAAQL
+656 
-666 IVENYPNPPAI
+666 
-677 KHEGNQAYYNPASDY
+677 
-692 IKLPKQEQFDTV
+692 
-704 NDYYR
+704 
-709 TLFHE
+709 
-714 LTHSTGHNKRLNRG
+714 
-728 IHLMLEKDDYAKEEL
+728 
-743 VAEFGAVFLSAWA
+743 
-756 GIMWYNNK
+756 NK
-764 NHAAYLKG
+764 N
-772 WNSAIKEAKNDNKFL
+772 I
-787 MRAASLAQQATDY
+787 
-800 ILALDKDGN
+800 
-809 PAFLKKLQPKKA
+809 
-821 PKKENKKEETSTKNP
+821 

-856 MEDQLNYSMYGKD
+856 MEDHQNYCMYGKD
-869 AVIAADILKLQLL
+869 AVIAADILNLQLL

-915 ALVGKDLDKP
+915 AVRGNDLDKP
-925 QNSPK
+925 QSSPQ
-930 KNTTKTPSD
+930 KNKTTKPSNPTKTPIAPTDPMSNELLYFNSVPQRQLVTRIKAKSMKLDFEDEYYNNIAD
-939 KSDSSSNKNTKKK
+939 KDGYFKPDFQNKSNLKIITDNCDNFVGTINTYDYPIISAPKPKTTGIMSLKKIVSKDNLRPIMTGVYIDKNHYIATDAHKIVFIPRPKNDEYRTGTIFDINFKCKKLGGCKTEEALIDGHFPIEIINKMKSEENSYISPPLNIENVISHLYCGEKAINIFTTYEKYKVITLYFEKERKTNYINIKHLLDTLEVLRSNGAKTFTLGFLDLEGKRQINIDTDNKLKAIIMPNYYQVNENPTSENCIMIAPINLILYKQFRPKKGLSVPTDGTLFGTLPTFKTRKEAKKYFKAWAAENLTGKKVYHKELDKYVVFSSRGIDHVLSSNISFNKMRLILQAEEMLRNSHLIAFEEDYKK
-952 APRTTQYKGVKTIP
+952 RENIKGVYRMRSNAVLEGEDIKVI
-966 LTDLYTDEKRFQN
+966 LTLREGENGVIYYDHKI
-979 RKKLNEEI
+979 EEI
-987 VENIVNNFK
+987 KESTTPPRK
-996 PTDLDP
+996 S
-1002 LVVWYDEKQG
+1002 
-1012 KTFVLAG
+1012 LA
-1019 HHRYEALK
+1019 
-1027 RLGHKTV
+1027 
-1034 PVKYANDDYPT
+1034 
-1045 EVDAIRYAKEISNAN
+1045 
-1060 RTLEEPY
+1060 
-1067 ERAAIYRKYRDEG
+1067 
-1080 YSEKEINEKANI
+1080 
-1092 EGKNRSYI
+1092 
-1100 LNLSCLNPKGS
+1100 
-1111 TMSTLVQ
+1111 
-1118 FSQTQSKADKNEIER
+1118 
-1133 IADWIGQA
+1133 
-1141 RRNAPELTNAH
+1141 
-1152 EQEMFDFL
+1152 
-1160 MNKEASKRTSTK
+1160 
-1172 AKFLEYVRACWNP
+1172 NP
-1185 FAPSE
+1185 FC
-1190 PLNLARMKYQS
+1190 
-1201 EGEKQYDEEVENLKT
+1201 
-1216 QISTYQGYIDN
+1216 
-1227 LKDRFINPSNKDFV
+1227 
-1241 NPTAPDYMAVKKIAD
+1241 
-1256 DKIAEYNT
+1256 
-1264 KIQYYQSQLMKVYQN
+1264 
-1279 KQTYIKPTG
+1279 
-1288 QTALFGKYPETDTDR
+1288 
-1303 FKKMKVSELR
+1303 
-1313 TFTMKYYN
+1313 
-1321 LYLKGDSATI
+1321 GDSA
-1331 EKYVKEVV
+1331 
-1339 FINTAGRKIAYG
+1339 
-1351 EAMYSA
+1351 
-1357 KAAVIAH
+1357 
-1364 LKTLIKNSTYN
+1364 
-1375 NWGDRK
+1375 
-1381 ASDGKDVLGYLNF
+1381 
-1394 KSKITI
+1394 
-1400 DNKKRHV
+1400 
-1407 RISLVVYKDRRT
+1407 
-1419 ELKNVEVG
+1419 
-1427 KNKKVPHF
+1427 P
-1435 AQDPVGTLQDGRNE
+1435 
-1449 TLSTESVAKTIP
+1449 
-1461 NNSVGKKKSQAPKG
+1461 
-1475 TLPSAEGAQLSTNTL
+1475 TNTP
-1490 AKTVPNSALSA
+1490 AKTVPNSTLSA

-1577 EAIKVFL
+1577 EAIKIFL

-1647 RLKNYETLRRYRLK
+1647 RLENYETLRRYRLK
-1661 SLGLHIST
+1661 SLGLHISA

-1721 SIANKMAT
+1721 SLANKMAT
-1729 LQNRTFETFIIA
+1729 LQNRTFENFIIA

-1843 SFTKIREWNRNFL
+1843 SFTKIREWDRNFL

-1875 QTSAGNMRGGSESEY
+1875 QTVAGNMRGGTTSEF
-1890 DGDIILFTQVFPDYR
+1890 DGDIILYTQVFPDYR

-1936 ESTPP
+1936 ESTPS
-1941 DSSSVTSNTYEV
+1941 DSSPVTSNTYEV

>member
-42 DHPDSNRFNINIINY
+42 DHPDSKRFNINIINY
-57 PQETTQQVAL
+57 PQETTQKVGL

-99 TQPKPQKATKSTSS
+99 VQKRSGLLSQYTEKEFGHPFPKALKEKFKELNWKYDRKNKRYYTPVPENEAEKEQQAQMFAFIEQEKSRIEANGNFPSAPSS
-113 AKSAPSDSSSKT
+113 AKSAPSSNKNT
-125 YTAETFAKDLDFNTL
+125 PTKNYTSESFAKDLDYNTL

-150 PDAHAERD
+150 PDARAERD
-158 IKQWGEMFYSLY
+158 IKQWGEIFYSLY

-182 LEKYNSAFNNGYN
+182 LEAYNTAFDNGYTA
-195 SLLKLEREIIATR
+195 LLKLEKEIIATR

-215 ITGGAGITEKQIS
+215 ITGGAGITEKQLS
-228 TNEKRMRL
+228 TNEKRMR
-236 QIEKSELWSQKY
+236 QQSEKSELWNQKY
-248 DKLYNILEKIAK
+248 DKLHKILEKIAK
-260 NKPADLYQEGD
+260 NKPADLYEEGD

-278 NATTKLQQ
+278 NAMTKLQQ

-313 LSVFKKYNIDEE
+313 LSVFKKYNIDKE
-325 TTKTIVN
+325 TTETIVK
-332 HIDKGGKPTEKDMYN
+332 HIDNGGSPTEKEMYN

-366 ILEKNQAKGTDEI
+366 ILEKNQSQGEKET

-385 IVHNGEAQRLQIFF
+385 IVYNGEAQRLQIFF
-399 DGIPSKE
+399 DGVPSKE
-406 VREALKSHAFKW
+406 VREALKAHAFKW

-473 PEAPDDQT
+473 PEAPDDET

-518 DDAFFIPLNYDS
+518 DDVFFIPINYAS

-535 GVNRLLLQERIGF
+535 GINRLLLQERIGF

-564 KHKGTLKKGAK
+564 KHRGTLKKGAK

-596 KAYSSTNAQKVLDF
+596 KAFSSTNAQKVLDF
-610 LHKYKLPESEVTR
+610 LHKYKLSEDIVGR

-646 KLQIG
+646 ELQIG

-772 WNSAIKEAKNDNKFL
+772 WNSAIKEAQNDNKFL

-821 PKKENKKEETSTKNP
+821 PK
-836 FLEEYRQLKA
+836 
-846 KYPEHLIIVS
+846 
-856 MEDQLNYSMYGKD
+856 
-869 AVIAADILKLQLL
+869 
-882 KLKRNDE
+882 
-889 FSISVGFKYKN
+889 
-900 LREYLEKLVKAGYKV
+900 
-915 ALVGKDLDKP
+915 
-925 QNSPK
+925 
-930 KNTTKTPSD
+930 NTPKTPTD
-939 KSDSSSNKNTKKK
+939 KSAPSDLSTTITNTPTIATTLIASS
-952 APRTTQYKGVKTIP
+952 TQPTRIRLSIANSK
-966 LTDLYTDEKRFQN
+966 Q
-979 RKKLNEEI
+979 EE
-987 VENIVNNFK
+987 N
-996 PTDLDP
+996 
-1002 LVVWYDEKQG
+1002 YDK
-1012 KTFVLAG
+1012 
-1019 HHRYEALK
+1019 
-1027 RLGHKTV
+1027 
-1034 PVKYANDDYPT
+1034 
-1045 EVDAIRYAKEISNAN
+1045 I
-1060 RTLEEPY
+1060 
-1067 ERAAIYRKYRDEG
+1067 
-1080 YSEKEINEKANI
+1080 
-1092 EGKNRSYI
+1092 
-1100 LNLSCLNPKGS
+1100 
-1111 TMSTLVQ
+1111 
-1118 FSQTQSKADKNEIER
+1118 ADKNGFI
-1133 IADWIGQA
+1133 
-1141 RRNAPELTNAH
+1141 NAEKLKQLL
-1152 EQEMFDFL
+1152 EVWKKDKDFYF
-1160 MNKEASKRTSTK
+1160 E
-1172 AKFLEYVRACWNP
+1172 
-1185 FAPSE
+1185 
-1190 PLNLARMKYQS
+1190 
-1201 EGEKQYDEEVENLKT
+1201 EG
-1216 QISTYQGYIDN
+1216 
-1227 LKDRFINPSNKDFV
+1227 FINPADFAK
-1241 NPTAPDYMAVKKIAD
+1241 TAPAIKEKGIFTLKKIVSKDELRPTLTGVFIEKDKYVATDTMNLLIVKRPKNDGLKTGTIYDPTPEPQYSKSYRGTAPFAD
-1256 DKIAEYNT
+1256 DQTIQNSRYINGSVPFPKYENVVNIPNYKVKMFELTPIINTLYASLEIGKRIHTEDYRMVININGKESGYFISVKLLFNALQALKANGSEKAMFLISKEGVVYTISDNGNIALTVLAKGYDGSVRGHFIQLPTIELTVPKEFVPDT
-1264 KIQYYQSQLMKVYQN
+1264 KATLN
-1279 KQTYIKPTG
+1279 APNG
-1288 QTALFGKYPETDTDR
+1288 LFGKYPETDTDR

-1400 DNKKRHV
+1400 DGKKRHV

-1449 TLSTESVAKTIP
+1449 TLSTESV
-1461 NNSVGKKKSQAPKG
+1461 
-1475 TLPSAEGAQLSTNTL
+1475 

-1647 RLKNYETLRRYRLK
+1647 RLENYETLRRYRLK

-1696 APEVFVEHSSTPS
+1696 APEVFVEHSPDPATQS
-1709 ESPAPSITPRNN
+1709 APSITPRNN
-1721 SIANKMAT
+1721 SLANRMLA

-1843 SFTKIREWNRNFL
+1843 SFTKIREWDRNFL

-1875 QTSAGNMRGGSESEY
+1875 QTVAGNMRGGTTSEF
-1890 DGDIILFTQVFPDYR
+1890 DGDIILYTQVFPDYR

-1941 DSSSVTSNTYEV
+1941 DSSPVTSNTYEV